1 MKIYESSVKK
11 PITTALIFVA
21 IIVLGLFSLNKLA
34 IDQLPEIEM
43 NTAIV
48 IVTYPGAS
56 AEDIENNVT
65 KVMESALSTVSDLKK
80 LTSTSKENTAI
91 ISVEFNWGTDLD
103 GAVND
108 MRDKIEMIKSYL
120 PDGCS
125 NPMILKLSTDM
136 MPISIIS
143 ATAEESTAA
152 LYKILDDGVA
162 NPLNRINGV
171 GSVSVSGAPQRE
183 IIINCNPTKLE
194 AYNLTVEQI
203 GSKVAAE
210 NVSTPGGNIDVG
222 SQTYS
227 LRMEGEMK
235 DSKELNDVVVA
246 QFGDK
251 TVFLKDVATVIDS
264 VQEKAQESFVNGKK
278 GATIVVQKQTGA
290 NSVEVM
296 KKIRAQL
303 PQIQKD
309 LPRDIHLQEVM
320 NTTDNIEN
328 SISSLVE
335 TVVLACLFVI
345 IVVLFFLGEWR
356 ATIIIMVTIPVS
368 LIASFIYLFITGNTI
383 NIISLSSISIA
394 LGMVVDDAIV
404 VLENVTTHIER
415 GSKPREAAIY
425 GTNEVGVAV
434 IATTLTLLAVFFPFT
449 MMTGMA
455 GIMFKQLGWM
465 ICIMMVVSTTAALT
479 LTPMMCSLLLKRKK
493 DKKENKVF
501 EKIYTPIRRG
511 LDKLDVWYERLLTW
525 AVRHKTTTITSA
537 ALLFIISLVLA
548 VTSLGTEFIPATD
561 NGQISGSIELPA
573 GANVDRAKEIAK
585 RLQKRVDK
593 DFPEVQTFNY
603 TVGVPGDDDDNTFAL
618 MGTSGSNY
626 ISFRMKLVDLEDRK
640 RDMFEIADELRKEI
654 ATYTEVNKFS
664 VSAGGQNNMMSGST
678 IDVEIFGYDFKVTE
692 RIADSLK
699 AKMEKMQ
706 GFKDV
711 TIDREDYRPQFQIDF
726 DREKLALNGLNVA
739 TASTYVRNRIN
750 GMTASVFREDG
761 EEYKIK
767 VRNDK
772 AHRQSVEDIEN
783 ILIYNNQ
790 GKAVRVYEVANVVE
804 REAPPSIKRQD
815 RERMIKVS
823 ATLYGATL
831 DVASANIQAE
841 LDKMDI
847 PTEIGTKIGGS
858 IEDQQESFSDMGTLL
873 VLILMLVYIVM
884 AAQFESLR
892 YPFIIMFSVPFA
904 FVGFILSLLLTGT
917 TVNLMSLIG
926 AIMLVGIVVKN
937 GIVLVDYINLNRE
950 RGMGISQAVILGG
963 KSRLRPVLM
972 TSLTTILGMVP
983 MSLGIG
989 EGSELWQ
996 PMGIAIVGGLT
1007 VSTLVTLLIVP
1018 TVYCVFASREVKS
1031 YRKNHA
1037 LRLNTRTIKA

>member
-1 MKIYESSVKK
+1 MKIYETSVKK
-11 PITTALIFVA
+11 PITTSLIFIA
-21 IIVLGLFSLNKLA
+21 IIVLGLFSLSKLS
-34 IDQLPEIEM
+34 IDQFPEIEM

-48 IVTYPGAS
+48 LVSYPGAS
-56 AEDIENNVT
+56 AEDVENNVT

-80 LTSTSKENTAI
+80 LKSTSKENTAI

-103 GAVND
+103 AAVND
-108 MRDKIEMIKSYL
+108 MRDKIEMVKSYL

-125 NPMILKLSTDM
+125 NPMIMKISTDM
-136 MPISIIS
+136 MPITIIS
-143 ATAEESTAA
+143 ATADESTAA

-171 GSVSVSGAPQRE
+171 GSVSISGAPQRE
-183 IIINCNPTKLE
+183 IIVDCDPTKLE

-203 GSKVAAE
+203 GSVIAKE
-210 NVSTPGGNIDVG
+210 NVSTPGGNIDIG

-227 LRMEGEMK
+227 LRIEGEMK
-235 DSKELNDVVVA
+235 ESSELDDIVVA
-246 QFGDK
+246 NYGGK
-251 TVFLKDVATVIDS
+251 SIFLKDIASVRDS

-278 GATIVVQKQTGA
+278 GAAIVVQKQTGA

-296 KKIRAQL
+296 KQIRKQL
-303 PQIQKD
+303 PKIQKD
-309 LPRDIHLQEVM
+309 LPPDIQLQEVM

-328 SISSLVE
+328 SIASLVE
-335 TVVLACLFVI
+335 TFVLACLFVV

-356 ATIIIMVTIPVS
+356 ATIIIMVTIPVA

-434 IATTLTLLAVFFPFT
+434 IATTLTLIAVFFPFT

-465 ICIMMVVSTTAALT
+465 ICIIMVVSTASALS
-479 LTPMMCSLLLKRKK
+479 LTPMMCSLLLKREK
-493 DKKENKVF
+493 DKKHNKLF
-501 EKIYTPIRRG
+501 TKIYSPIKRG
-511 LDKLDVWYERLLTW
+511 LDKLDDLYAKLLTW
-525 AVRHKTTTITSA
+525 AVRHKTVTICIATAIFIGS
-537 ALLFIISLVLA
+537 LL
-548 VTSLGTEFIPATD
+548 LGSTLGSDFIPASD
-561 NGQISGSIELPA
+561 NSHITGNISLPA
-573 GANVDRAKEIAK
+573 GANVERTKEIAK
-585 RLQKRVDK
+585 RFQNKLKT
-593 DFPEVQTFNY
+593 DFPEVKQFTY
-603 TVGVPGDDDDNTFAL
+603 DVGVPGDDSENSFA
-618 MGTSGSNY
+618 MMNASGSNY
-626 ISFRMKLVDLEDRK
+626 MSFRIKLTDVEERK

-654 ATYTEVNKFS
+654 ASYTEVEKFS
-664 VSAGGQNNMMSGST
+664 VSAGGQGGMTSGST
-678 IDVEIFGYDFKVTE
+678 IDAEIFGYDFETTE
-692 RIADSLK
+692 RIAQTLK
-699 AKMEKMQ
+699 AEMEKMP
-706 GFKDV
+706 GLKDV
-711 TIDREDYRPQFQIDF
+711 AIDRDEYVPQLQIDF

-739 TASTYVRNRIN
+739 TASTYVRNRMN

-767 VRNDK
+767 VRNDRS
-772 AHRQSVEDIEN
+772 HRSSVEDIEN
-783 ILIYNNQ
+783 ILIYNAQ
-790 GKAVRVYEVANVVE
+790 GKAVRLSEVAKVVE

-815 RERMIKVS
+815 RERVVKVS
-823 ATLYGATL
+823 ATLYGTTL
-831 DVASANIQAE
+831 DVAAASIQSVI
-841 LDKMDI
+841 DKMDI

-858 IEDQQESFSDMGTLL
+858 MEDQQESFSDMGMLL

-892 YPFIIMFSVPFA
+892 YPFIIMFSIPFA
-904 FVGFILSLLLTGT
+904 FVGFILSLFITGET
-917 TVNLMSLIG
+917 INLMSLIG

-972 TSLTTILGMVP
+972 TSMTTILGMVP

-1007 VSTLVTLLIVP
+1007 VSTLVTLVIIP
-1018 TVYCVFASREVKS
+1018 TVYCVFASREIKS
-1031 YRKNHA
+1031 YRKKNL
-1037 LRLNTRTIKA
+1037 LRLNNRTVKA

>member
-1 MKIYESSVKK
+1 MKIYETSVKK
-11 PITTALIFVA
+11 PVTTSLIFIA
-21 IIVLGLFSLNKLA
+21 IIVLGLFSLSKLS
-34 IDQLPEIEM
+34 IDQFPEIEM

-48 IVTYPGAS
+48 LVSYPGAS
-56 AEDIENNVT
+56 AEDVENNVT

-80 LTSTSKENTAI
+80 LKSTSKENTAI

-103 GAVND
+103 AAVND
-108 MRDKIEMIKSYL
+108 MRDKIEMVKSYL

-125 NPMILKLSTDM
+125 NPMIMKISTDM
-136 MPISIIS
+136 MPITIIS
-143 ATAEESTAA
+143 ATADESTAA

-171 GSVSVSGAPQRE
+171 GSVSISGAPQRE
-183 IIINCNPTKLE
+183 IIVDCDPTKLE

-203 GSKVAAE
+203 GSVIAKE
-210 NVSTPGGNIDVG
+210 NVSTPGGNIDIG

-227 LRMEGEMK
+227 LRIEGEMK
-235 DSKELNDVVVA
+235 ESSELDDIVVA
-246 QFGDK
+246 NYGGK
-251 TVFLKDVATVIDS
+251 SIFLKDIASVRDS

-278 GATIVVQKQTGA
+278 GAAIVVQKQTGA

-296 KKIRAQL
+296 KQIRKQL
-303 PQIQKD
+303 PKIQKD
-309 LPRDIHLQEVM
+309 LPPDIQLQEVM

-328 SISSLVE
+328 SIASLVE
-335 TVVLACLFVI
+335 TFVLACLFVV

-356 ATIIIMVTIPVS
+356 ATIIIMVTIPVA

-434 IATTLTLLAVFFPFT
+434 IATTLTLIAVFFPFT

-465 ICIMMVVSTTAALT
+465 ICIIMVVSTASALS
-479 LTPMMCSLLLKRKK
+479 LTPMMCSLLLKREK
-493 DKKENKVF
+493 DKTHSKLF
-501 EKIYTPIRRG
+501 TKIYSPIRRG
-511 LDKLDVWYERLLTW
+511 LDKLDDLYEKLLTW
-525 AVRHKTTTITSA
+525 AVRHKTVTICVATAIFVGS
-537 ALLFIISLVLA
+537 LL
-548 VTSLGTEFIPATD
+548 LGSSIGTDFIPASD
-561 NGQISGSIELPA
+561 NSHITGNLSLPA
-573 GANVDRAKEIAK
+573 GANVDRTKEIAK
-585 RLQKRVDK
+585 RFQAKLEK
-593 DFPEVQTFNY
+593 DFPEVKQFTY
-603 TVGVPGDDDDNTFAL
+603 DVGVPGDDSDNSFA
-618 MGTSGSNY
+618 MMNASGSNY
-626 ISFRMKLVDLEDRK
+626 MSFRIKLTDVEKRK

-654 ATYTEVNKFS
+654 ASYTEVEKFS
-664 VSAGGQNNMMSGST
+664 VSAGGQGGMTSGST
-678 IDVEIFGYDFKVTE
+678 IDVEIFGYDFETTE
-692 RIADSLK
+692 KIAQTIKSE
-699 AKMEKMQ
+699 MEKIQ
-706 GFKDV
+706 GLKDV
-711 TIDREDYRPQFQIDF
+711 AIDRDEYVPQLQVDF

-739 TASTYVRNRIN
+739 TASTYVRNRMN

-767 VRNDK
+767 VRNDRS
-772 AHRQSVEDIEN
+772 HRSSVEDIEN
-783 ILIYNNQ
+783 ILIYNTQ
-790 GKAVRVYEVANVVE
+790 GKAVRLSEVAKVVE
-804 REAPPSIKRQD
+804 RQAPPSIKRQD
-815 RERMIKVS
+815 RERVVKVS
-823 ATLYGATL
+823 ATLYGTTL
-831 DVASANIQAE
+831 DVAAAGIQSVI
-841 LDKMDI
+841 DKMDI

-858 IEDQQESFSDMGTLL
+858 MEDQQESFSDMGMLL
-873 VLILMLVYIVM
+873 ILILMLVYIVM

-892 YPFIIMFSVPFA
+892 YPFIIMFSIPFA
-904 FVGFILSLLLTGT
+904 FVGFILSLFITGET
-917 TVNLMSLIG
+917 INLMSLIG

-972 TSLTTILGMVP
+972 TSMTTILGMVP

-1007 VSTLVTLLIVP
+1007 VSTLVTLVIIP

-1031 YRKNHA
+1031 YRKKNL
-1037 LRLNTRTIKA
+1037 LRLNNRTVKA

>member
-1 MKIYESSVKK
+1 MKIYETSVKK
-11 PITTALIFVA
+11 PITTSLIFIA
-21 IIVLGLFSLNKLA
+21 IIVLGLFSLSKLS
-34 IDQLPEIEM
+34 IDQFPEIEM

-48 IVTYPGAS
+48 LVSYPGAS
-56 AEDIENNVT
+56 AEDVENNVT

-80 LTSTSKENTAI
+80 LKSTSKENTAI

-103 GAVND
+103 AAVND
-108 MRDKIEMIKSYL
+108 MRDKIEMVKSYL

-125 NPMILKLSTDM
+125 NPMIMKISTDM
-136 MPISIIS
+136 MPITIIS
-143 ATAEESTAA
+143 ATADESTAA

-171 GSVSVSGAPQRE
+171 GSVSISGAPQRE
-183 IIINCNPTKLE
+183 IIVDCDPTKLE

-203 GSKVAAE
+203 GSVIAKE
-210 NVSTPGGNIDVG
+210 NVSTPGGNIDIG

-227 LRMEGEMK
+227 LRIEGEMK
-235 DSKELNDVVVA
+235 ESSELDDIVVA
-246 QFGDK
+246 NYGGK
-251 TVFLKDVATVIDS
+251 SIFLKDIASVRDS

-278 GATIVVQKQTGA
+278 GAAIVVQKQTGA

-296 KKIRAQL
+296 KQIRKQL
-303 PQIQKD
+303 PKIQKD
-309 LPRDIHLQEVM
+309 LPPDIQLQEVM

-328 SISSLVE
+328 SIASLVE
-335 TVVLACLFVI
+335 TFVLACLFVV

-356 ATIIIMVTIPVS
+356 ATIIIMVTIPVA

-434 IATTLTLLAVFFPFT
+434 IATTFTLIAVFFPFT

-465 ICIMMVVSTTAALT
+465 ICIIMVVSTASALS
-479 LTPMMCSLLLKRKK
+479 LTPMMCSLLLKREK
-493 DKKENKVF
+493 DKTHSKLF
-501 EKIYTPIRRG
+501 TKIYSPIRRG
-511 LDKLDVWYERLLTW
+511 LDKLDDLYEKLLTW
-525 AVRHKTTTITSA
+525 AVRHKTVTICVATAIFLGSLLLGSA
-537 ALLFIISLVLA
+537 I
-548 VTSLGTEFIPATD
+548 GTDFIPASD
-561 NGQISGSIELPA
+561 NSHITGNLSLPA
-573 GANVDRAKEIAK
+573 GANVDRTKEIAK
-585 RLQKRVDK
+585 RFQAKLEK
-593 DFPEVQTFNY
+593 DFPEVKQFTY
-603 TVGVPGDDDDNTFAL
+603 DVGVPGDDSDNSFA
-618 MGTSGSNY
+618 MMNASGSNY
-626 ISFRMKLVDLEDRK
+626 MSFRIKLTDVEKRK

-654 ATYTEVNKFS
+654 ASYTEVEKFS
-664 VSAGGQNNMMSGST
+664 VSAGGQGGMTSGST
-678 IDVEIFGYDFKVTE
+678 IDVEIFGYDFETTE
-692 RIADSLK
+692 KIAQTIKSE
-699 AKMEKMQ
+699 MEKIQ
-706 GFKDV
+706 GLKDV
-711 TIDREDYRPQFQIDF
+711 AIDRDEYVPQLQVDF

-739 TASTYVRNRIN
+739 TASTYVRNRMN

-767 VRNDK
+767 VRNDRS
-772 AHRQSVEDIEN
+772 HRSSVEDIEN
-783 ILIYNNQ
+783 ILIYNTQ
-790 GKAVRVYEVANVVE
+790 GKAVRLSEVAKVVE
-804 REAPPSIKRQD
+804 RQAPPSIKRQD
-815 RERMIKVS
+815 RERVVKVS
-823 ATLYGATL
+823 ATLYGTTL
-831 DVASANIQAE
+831 DVAAAGIQSVI
-841 LDKMDI
+841 DKMDI

-858 IEDQQESFSDMGTLL
+858 MEDQQESFSDMGMLL
-873 VLILMLVYIVM
+873 ILILMLVYIVM

-892 YPFIIMFSVPFA
+892 YPFIIMFSIPFA
-904 FVGFILSLLLTGT
+904 FVGFILSLFITGET
-917 TVNLMSLIG
+917 INLMSLIG

-972 TSLTTILGMVP
+972 TSMTTILGMVP

-1007 VSTLVTLLIVP
+1007 VSTLVTLVIIP

-1031 YRKNHA
+1031 YRKKNL
-1037 LRLNTRTIKA
+1037 LRLNNRTVKA

>member
-34 IDQLPEIEM
+34 IDMLPEIEM
-43 NTAIV
+43 NTASV
-48 IVTYPGAS
+48 IITYQGAS

-65 KVMESALSTVSDLKK
+65 KVMENALSTVSDLKK

-91 ISVEFNWGTDLD
+91 INVEFNWGTDLD
-103 GAVND
+103 EAVND

-120 PDGCS
+120 PEGCS

-183 IIINCNPTKLE
+183 IIINCDPTKLE
-194 AYNLTVEQI
+194 AYNLTIEQI
-203 GSKVAAE
+203 SSKVAAE
-210 NVSTPGGNIDVG
+210 NVSTPGGNIDIG

-246 QFGDK
+246 QSGDK
-251 TVFLKDVATVIDS
+251 TVFLKDVATVVDS

-278 GATIVVQKQTGA
+278 GAAIVVLKQTGA

-296 KKIRAQL
+296 KKIREQL
-303 PQIQKD
+303 PKIQKD
-309 LPRDIHLQEVM
+309 LPKDIHLQEVV
-320 NTTDNIEN
+320 NSTDNIVN

-404 VLENVTTHIER
+404 VLENVSTHIER

-465 ICIMMVVSTTAALT
+465 VCIMMVVSTAAALT

-501 EKIYTPIRRG
+501 EKFYSPIRRA
-511 LDKLDVWYERLLTW
+511 LDKLDVLYERLLTW
-525 AVRHKTTTITSA
+525 AVRHKITTIASG
-537 ALLFIISLVLA
+537 ALLFIISIILA
-548 VTSLGTEFIPATD
+548 ATSLGTEFIPASD

-573 GANVDRAKEIAK
+573 GANVDRAKEIAE
-585 RLQKRVDK
+585 RVQKKVQDY
-593 DFPEVQTFNY
+593 PEVQTFTY
-603 TVGVPGDDDDNTFAL
+603 TVGVPGDDDNNSFAL

-626 ISFRMKLVDLEDRK
+626 ISFRMKLIDYKKRK
-640 RDMFEIADELRKEI
+640 RNMFEVADELRNEI
-654 ATYTEVNKFS
+654 ATYTEVTKFS
-664 VSAGGQNNMMSGST
+664 VSAGGQYGMTTGSS
-678 IDVEIFGYDFKVTE
+678 IDVQIFGYDFKITE
-692 RIADSLK
+692 KIADTLK
-699 AKMEKMQ
+699 AKMENMQ
-706 GFKDV
+706 GLRDV
-711 TIDREDYRPQFQIDF
+711 TIDREDYRPQIQIDF
-726 DREKLALNGLNVA
+726 DREKLALNGLNIA
-739 TASTYVRNRIN
+739 TASSYVRNRIN
-750 GMTASVFREDG
+750 GKTASVFREDG

-790 GKAVRVYEVANVVE
+790 GKAVRVYEVAKVVE

-823 ATLYGATL
+823 AKLYGTTL

-841 LDKMDI
+841 LDKMNI

-858 IEDQQESFSDMGTLL
+858 IEDQQESFSDMGTLFI
-873 VLILMLVYIVM
+873 LILMLVYIVM

-904 FVGFILSLLLTGT
+904 FVGFIFSLVLTGT
-917 TVNLMSLIG
+917 TANMMSLIG

-950 RGMGISQAVILGG
+950 RGMGISQAVISGG

-972 TSLTTILGMVP
+972 TSLTTILGMLP

-996 PMGIAIVGGLT
+996 PMGIAIVGGMT
-1007 VSTLVTLLIVP
+1007 VSTLVTLIIVP
-1018 TVYCVFASREVKS
+1018 TVYGVFASREVKN
-1031 YRKNHA
+1031 YRKTHA
-1037 LRLNTRTIKA
+1037 LRMNKRTIKA

>member
-1 MKIYESSVKK
+1 MKIYETSVKK
-11 PITTALIFVA
+11 PITTSLIFIA
-21 IIVLGLFSLNKLA
+21 IIVLGLFSLSKLS
-34 IDQLPEIEM
+34 IDQFPEIEM

-48 IVTYPGAS
+48 LVSYPGAS
-56 AEDIENNVT
+56 AEDVENNVT

-80 LTSTSKENTAI
+80 LKSTSKENTAI

-103 GAVND
+103 AAVND
-108 MRDKIEMIKSYL
+108 MRDKIEMVKSYL

-125 NPMILKLSTDM
+125 NPMIMKISTDM
-136 MPISIIS
+136 MPITIIS
-143 ATAEESTAA
+143 ATADESTAA

-171 GSVSVSGAPQRE
+171 GSVSISGAPQRE
-183 IIINCNPTKLE
+183 IIVDCDPTKLE

-203 GSKVAAE
+203 GSVIAKE
-210 NVSTPGGNIDVG
+210 NVSTPGGNIDIG

-227 LRMEGEMK
+227 LRIEGEMK
-235 DSKELNDVVVA
+235 ESSELDDIVVA
-246 QFGDK
+246 NYGGK
-251 TVFLKDVATVIDS
+251 SIFLKDIASVRDS
-264 VQEKAQESFVNGKK
+264 VQEKAQESFGNGKK
-278 GATIVVQKQTGA
+278 GAAIVVQKQTGA

-296 KKIRAQL
+296 KQIRKQL
-303 PQIQKD
+303 PKIQKD
-309 LPRDIHLQEVM
+309 LPPDIQLQEVM

-328 SISSLVE
+328 SIASLVE
-335 TVVLACLFVI
+335 TFVLACLFVV

-356 ATIIIMVTIPVS
+356 ATIIIMVTIPVA

-434 IATTLTLLAVFFPFT
+434 IATTLTLIAVFFPFT

-465 ICIMMVVSTTAALT
+465 ICIIMVVSTASALS
-479 LTPMMCSLLLKRKK
+479 LTPMMCSLLLKREK
-493 DKKENKVF
+493 DKTHSKLF
-501 EKIYTPIRRG
+501 TKIYSPIRRG
-511 LDKLDVWYERLLTW
+511 LDKLDDLYEKLLTW
-525 AVRHKTTTITSA
+525 AVRHKTVTICVATAIFVGS
-537 ALLFIISLVLA
+537 LL
-548 VTSLGTEFIPATD
+548 LGSSIGTDFIPASD
-561 NGQISGSIELPA
+561 NSHITGNLSLPA
-573 GANVDRAKEIAK
+573 GANVDRTKEIAK
-585 RLQKRVDK
+585 RFQAKLEK
-593 DFPEVQTFNY
+593 DFPEVKQFTY
-603 TVGVPGDDDDNTFAL
+603 DVGVPGDDSDNSFA
-618 MGTSGSNY
+618 MMNASGSNY
-626 ISFRMKLVDLEDRK
+626 MSFRIKLTDVEKRK

-654 ATYTEVNKFS
+654 ASYTEVEKFS
-664 VSAGGQNNMMSGST
+664 VSAGGQGGMTSGST
-678 IDVEIFGYDFKVTE
+678 IDVEIFGYDFETTE
-692 RIADSLK
+692 KIAQTIKSE
-699 AKMEKMQ
+699 MEKIQ
-706 GFKDV
+706 GLKDV
-711 TIDREDYRPQFQIDF
+711 AIDRDEYVPQLQVDF

-739 TASTYVRNRIN
+739 TASTYVRNRMN

-767 VRNDK
+767 VRNDRS
-772 AHRQSVEDIEN
+772 HRSSVEDIEN
-783 ILIYNNQ
+783 ILIYNTQ
-790 GKAVRVYEVANVVE
+790 GKAVRLSEVAKVVE
-804 REAPPSIKRQD
+804 RQAPPSIKRQD
-815 RERMIKVS
+815 RERVVKVS
-823 ATLYGATL
+823 ATLYGTTL
-831 DVASANIQAE
+831 DVAAAGIQSVI
-841 LDKMDI
+841 DKMDI

-858 IEDQQESFSDMGTLL
+858 MEDQQESFSDMGMLL
-873 VLILMLVYIVM
+873 ILILMLVYIVM

-892 YPFIIMFSVPFA
+892 YPFIIMFSIPFA
-904 FVGFILSLLLTGT
+904 FVGFILSLFITGET
-917 TVNLMSLIG
+917 INLMSLIG

-972 TSLTTILGMVP
+972 TSMTTILGMVP

-1007 VSTLVTLLIVP
+1007 VSTLVTLVIIP

-1031 YRKNHA
+1031 YRKKNL
-1037 LRLNTRTIKA
+1037 LRLNNRTVKA

>member
-1 MKIYESSVKK
+1 MKIYETSVKK
-11 PITTALIFVA
+11 PVTTSLIFIA
-21 IIVLGLFSLNKLA
+21 IIVLGLFSLSKLS
-34 IDQLPEIEM
+34 IDQFPEIEM

-48 IVTYPGAS
+48 LVSYPGAS
-56 AEDIENNVT
+56 AEDVENNVT

-80 LTSTSKENTAI
+80 LKSTSKENTAI

-103 GAVND
+103 AAVND
-108 MRDKIEMIKSYL
+108 MRDKIEMVKSYL

-125 NPMILKLSTDM
+125 NPMIMKISTDM
-136 MPISIIS
+136 MPITIIS
-143 ATAEESTAA
+143 ATADESTAA

-171 GSVSVSGAPQRE
+171 GSVSISGAPQRE
-183 IIINCNPTKLE
+183 IIVDCDPTKLE

-203 GSKVAAE
+203 GSVIAKE
-210 NVSTPGGNIDVG
+210 NVSTPGGNIDIG

-227 LRMEGEMK
+227 LRIEGEMK
-235 DSKELNDVVVA
+235 ESSELDDIVVA
-246 QFGDK
+246 NYGGK
-251 TVFLKDVATVIDS
+251 SIFLKDIASVRDS

-278 GATIVVQKQTGA
+278 GAAIVVQKQTGA

-296 KKIRAQL
+296 KQIRKQL
-303 PQIQKD
+303 PKIQKD
-309 LPRDIHLQEVM
+309 LPPDIQLQEVM

-328 SISSLVE
+328 SIASLVE
-335 TVVLACLFVI
+335 TFVLACLFVV

-356 ATIIIMVTIPVS
+356 ATIIIMVTIPVA

-434 IATTLTLLAVFFPFT
+434 IATTLTLIAVFFPFT

-465 ICIMMVVSTTAALT
+465 ICIIMVVSTASALS
-479 LTPMMCSLLLKRKK
+479 LTPMMCSLLLKREK
-493 DKKENKVF
+493 DKTHSKLF
-501 EKIYTPIRRG
+501 TKIYSPIRRG
-511 LDKLDVWYERLLTW
+511 LDKLDDLYEKLLTW
-525 AVRHKTTTITSA
+525 AVRHKTVTICVATAIFVGSLLLGSA
-537 ALLFIISLVLA
+537 I
-548 VTSLGTEFIPATD
+548 GTDFIPASD
-561 NGQISGSIELPA
+561 NSHITGNLSLPA
-573 GANVDRAKEIAK
+573 GANVDRTKEIAK
-585 RLQKRVDK
+585 RFQAKLEK
-593 DFPEVQTFNY
+593 DFPEVKQFTY
-603 TVGVPGDDDDNTFAL
+603 DVGVPGDDSDNSFA
-618 MGTSGSNY
+618 MMNASGSNY
-626 ISFRMKLVDLEDRK
+626 MSFRIKLTDVEKRK

-654 ATYTEVNKFS
+654 ASYTEVEKFS
-664 VSAGGQNNMMSGST
+664 VSAGGQGGMTSGST
-678 IDVEIFGYDFKVTE
+678 IDVEIFGYDFETTE
-692 RIADSLK
+692 KIAQTIKSE
-699 AKMEKMQ
+699 MEKIQ
-706 GFKDV
+706 GLKDV
-711 TIDREDYRPQFQIDF
+711 AIDRDEYVPQLQVDF

-739 TASTYVRNRIN
+739 TASTYVRNRMN

-767 VRNDK
+767 VRNDRS
-772 AHRQSVEDIEN
+772 HRSSVEDIEN
-783 ILIYNNQ
+783 ILIYNTQ
-790 GKAVRVYEVANVVE
+790 GKAVRLSEVAKVVE
-804 REAPPSIKRQD
+804 RQAPPSIKRQD
-815 RERMIKVS
+815 RERVVKVS
-823 ATLYGATL
+823 ATLYGTTL
-831 DVASANIQAE
+831 DVAAAGIQSVI
-841 LDKMDI
+841 DKMDI

-858 IEDQQESFSDMGTLL
+858 MEDQQESFSDMGMLL
-873 VLILMLVYIVM
+873 ILILMLVYIVM

-892 YPFIIMFSVPFA
+892 YPFIIMFSIPFA
-904 FVGFILSLLLTGT
+904 FVGFILSLFITGET
-917 TVNLMSLIG
+917 INLMSLIG

-972 TSLTTILGMVP
+972 TSMTTILGMVP

-1007 VSTLVTLLIVP
+1007 VSTLVTLVIIP

-1031 YRKNHA
+1031 YRKKNL
-1037 LRLNTRTIKA
+1037 LRLNNRTVKA

>member
-1 MKIYESSVKK
+1 MKIYETSVKK
-11 PITTALIFVA
+11 PITTSLIFIA
-21 IIVLGLFSLNKLA
+21 IIVLGLFSLSKLS
-34 IDQLPEIEM
+34 IDQFPEIEM

-48 IVTYPGAS
+48 LVSYPGAS
-56 AEDIENNVT
+56 AEDVENNVT

-80 LTSTSKENTAI
+80 LKSTSKENTAI

-103 GAVND
+103 AAVND
-108 MRDKIEMIKSYL
+108 MRDKIEMVKSYL

-125 NPMILKLSTDM
+125 NPMIMKISTDM
-136 MPISIIS
+136 MPITIIS
-143 ATAEESTAA
+143 ATADESTAA

-171 GSVSVSGAPQRE
+171 GSVSISGAPQRE
-183 IIINCNPTKLE
+183 IIVDCDPTKLE

-203 GSKVAAE
+203 GSVIAKE
-210 NVSTPGGNIDVG
+210 NVSTPGGNIDIG

-227 LRMEGEMK
+227 LRIEGEMK
-235 DSKELNDVVVA
+235 ESSELDDIVVA
-246 QFGDK
+246 NYGGK
-251 TVFLKDVATVIDS
+251 SIFLKDIASVRDS

-278 GATIVVQKQTGA
+278 GAAIVVQKQTGA

-296 KKIRAQL
+296 KQIRKQL
-303 PQIQKD
+303 PKIQKD
-309 LPRDIHLQEVM
+309 LPPDIQLQEVM

-328 SISSLVE
+328 SIASLVE
-335 TVVLACLFVI
+335 TFVLACLFVV

-356 ATIIIMVTIPVS
+356 ATIIIMVTIPVA

-434 IATTLTLLAVFFPFT
+434 IATTLTLIAVFFPFT

-465 ICIMMVVSTTAALT
+465 ICIIMVVSTASALS
-479 LTPMMCSLLLKRKK
+479 LTPMMCSLLLKREK
-493 DKKENKVF
+493 DKTHSKLF
-501 EKIYTPIRRG
+501 TKIYSPIRRG
-511 LDKLDVWYERLLTW
+511 LDKLDDLYEKLLTW
-525 AVRHKTTTITSA
+525 AVRHKTVTICVATAIFVGS
-537 ALLFIISLVLA
+537 LL
-548 VTSLGTEFIPATD
+548 LGSSIGTDFIPASD
-561 NGQISGSIELPA
+561 NSHITGNLSLPA
-573 GANVDRAKEIAK
+573 GANVDRTKEIAK
-585 RLQKRVDK
+585 RFQAKLEK
-593 DFPEVQTFNY
+593 DFPEVKQFTY
-603 TVGVPGDDDDNTFAL
+603 DVGVPGDDSDNSFA
-618 MGTSGSNY
+618 MMNASGSNY
-626 ISFRMKLVDLEDRK
+626 MSFRIKLTDVEKRK

-654 ATYTEVNKFS
+654 ASYTEVEKFS
-664 VSAGGQNNMMSGST
+664 VSAGGQGGMTSGST
-678 IDVEIFGYDFKVTE
+678 IDVEIFGYDFETTE
-692 RIADSLK
+692 KIAQTIKSE
-699 AKMEKMQ
+699 MEKIQ
-706 GFKDV
+706 GLKDV
-711 TIDREDYRPQFQIDF
+711 AIDRDEYVPQLQVDF

-739 TASTYVRNRIN
+739 TASTYVRNRMN

-767 VRNDK
+767 VRNDRS
-772 AHRQSVEDIEN
+772 HRSSVEDIEN
-783 ILIYNNQ
+783 ILIYNTQ
-790 GKAVRVYEVANVVE
+790 GKAVRLSEVAKVVE
-804 REAPPSIKRQD
+804 RQAPPSIKRQD
-815 RERMIKVS
+815 RERVVKVS
-823 ATLYGATL
+823 ATLYGTTL
-831 DVASANIQAE
+831 DVVAAGIQSVI
-841 LDKMDI
+841 DKMDI

-858 IEDQQESFSDMGTLL
+858 MEDQQESFSDMGMLL
-873 VLILMLVYIVM
+873 ILILMLVYIVM

-892 YPFIIMFSVPFA
+892 YPFIIMFSIPFA
-904 FVGFILSLLLTGT
+904 FVGFILSLFITGET
-917 TVNLMSLIG
+917 INLMSLIG

-972 TSLTTILGMVP
+972 TSMTTILGMVP

-1007 VSTLVTLLIVP
+1007 VSTLVTLVIIP

-1031 YRKNHA
+1031 YRKKNL
-1037 LRLNTRTIKA
+1037 LRLNNRTVKA

>member
-1 MKIYESSVKK
+1 MKIYETSVKK
-11 PITTALIFVA
+11 PITTSLIFIA
-21 IIVLGLFSLNKLA
+21 IIVLGLFSLSKLS
-34 IDQLPEIEM
+34 IDQFPEIEM

-48 IVTYPGAS
+48 LVSYPGAS
-56 AEDIENNVT
+56 AEDVENNVT

-80 LTSTSKENTAI
+80 LKSTSKENTAI

-103 GAVND
+103 AAVND
-108 MRDKIEMIKSYL
+108 MRDKIEMVKSYL

-125 NPMILKLSTDM
+125 NPMIMKISTDM
-136 MPISIIS
+136 MPITIIS
-143 ATAEESTAA
+143 ATADESTAA

-171 GSVSVSGAPQRE
+171 GSVSISGAPQRE
-183 IIINCNPTKLE
+183 IIVDCDPTKLE

-203 GSKVAAE
+203 GSVIAKE
-210 NVSTPGGNIDVG
+210 NVSTPGGNIDIG

-227 LRMEGEMK
+227 LRIEGEMK
-235 DSKELNDVVVA
+235 ESSELDDIVVA
-246 QFGDK
+246 NYGGK
-251 TVFLKDVATVIDS
+251 SIFLKDIASVRDS

-278 GATIVVQKQTGA
+278 GAAIVVQKQTGA

-296 KKIRAQL
+296 KQIRKQL
-303 PQIQKD
+303 PKIQKD
-309 LPRDIHLQEVM
+309 LPPDIQLQEVM

-328 SISSLVE
+328 SIASLVE
-335 TVVLACLFVI
+335 TFVLACLFVV

-356 ATIIIMVTIPVS
+356 ATIIIMVTIPVA

-434 IATTLTLLAVFFPFT
+434 IATTLTLIAVFFPFT

-465 ICIMMVVSTTAALT
+465 ICIIMVVSTASALS
-479 LTPMMCSLLLKRKK
+479 LTPMMCSLLLKREK
-493 DKKENKVF
+493 DKTHSKLF
-501 EKIYTPIRRG
+501 TKIYSPIRRG
-511 LDKLDVWYERLLTW
+511 LDKLDDLYEKLLTW
-525 AVRHKTTTITSA
+525 AVRHKTVTICVATAIFVGSLLLGSA
-537 ALLFIISLVLA
+537 I
-548 VTSLGTEFIPATD
+548 GTDFIPASD
-561 NGQISGSIELPA
+561 NSHITGNLSLPA
-573 GANVDRAKEIAK
+573 GANVDRTKEIAK
-585 RLQKRVDK
+585 RFQAKLEK
-593 DFPEVQTFNY
+593 DFPEVKQFTY
-603 TVGVPGDDDDNTFAL
+603 DVGVPGDDSDNSFA
-618 MGTSGSNY
+618 MMNASGSNY
-626 ISFRMKLVDLEDRK
+626 MSFRIKLTDVEKRK

-654 ATYTEVNKFS
+654 ASYTEVEKFS
-664 VSAGGQNNMMSGST
+664 VSAGGQGGMTSGST
-678 IDVEIFGYDFKVTE
+678 IDVEIFGYDFETTE
-692 RIADSLK
+692 KIAQTIKSE
-699 AKMEKMQ
+699 MEKIQ
-706 GFKDV
+706 GLKDV
-711 TIDREDYRPQFQIDF
+711 AIDRDEYVPQLQVDF

-739 TASTYVRNRIN
+739 TASTYVRNRMN

-767 VRNDK
+767 VRNDRS
-772 AHRQSVEDIEN
+772 HRSSVEDIEN
-783 ILIYNNQ
+783 ILIYNTQ
-790 GKAVRVYEVANVVE
+790 GKAVRLSEVAKVVE
-804 REAPPSIKRQD
+804 RQAPPSIKRQD
-815 RERMIKVS
+815 RERVVKVS
-823 ATLYGATL
+823 ATLYGTTL
-831 DVASANIQAE
+831 DVAAAGIQSVI
-841 LDKMDI
+841 DKMDI

-858 IEDQQESFSDMGTLL
+858 MEDQQESFSDMGMLL
-873 VLILMLVYIVM
+873 ILILMLVYIVM

-892 YPFIIMFSVPFA
+892 YPFIIMFSIPFA
-904 FVGFILSLLLTGT
+904 FVGFILSLFITGET
-917 TVNLMSLIG
+917 INLMSLIG
-926 AIMLVGIVVKN
+926 AIMLVGIVIKN

-972 TSLTTILGMVP
+972 TSMTTILGMVP

-1007 VSTLVTLLIVP
+1007 VSTLVTLVIIP

-1031 YRKNHA
+1031 YRKKNL
-1037 LRLNTRTIKA
+1037 LRLNNRTVKA

>member
-1 MKIYESSVKK
+1 MKIYETSVKK
-11 PITTALIFVA
+11 PITTSLIFIA
-21 IIVLGLFSLNKLA
+21 IIVLGLFSLSKLS
-34 IDQLPEIEM
+34 IDQFPEIEM

-48 IVTYPGAS
+48 LVSYPGAS
-56 AEDIENNVT
+56 AEDVENNVT

-80 LTSTSKENTAI
+80 LKSTSKENTAI

-103 GAVND
+103 AAVND
-108 MRDKIEMIKSYL
+108 MRDKIEMVKSYL

-125 NPMILKLSTDM
+125 NPMIMKISTDM
-136 MPISIIS
+136 MPITIIS
-143 ATAEESTAA
+143 ATADESTAA

-171 GSVSVSGAPQRE
+171 GSVSISGAPQRE
-183 IIINCNPTKLE
+183 IIVDCDPTKLE

-203 GSKVAAE
+203 GSVIAKE
-210 NVSTPGGNIDVG
+210 NVSTPGGNIDIG

-227 LRMEGEMK
+227 LRIEGEMK
-235 DSKELNDVVVA
+235 ESSELDDIVVA
-246 QFGDK
+246 NYGGK
-251 TVFLKDVATVIDS
+251 SIFLKDIASVRDS

-278 GATIVVQKQTGA
+278 GAAIVVQKQTGA

-296 KKIRAQL
+296 KQIRKQL
-303 PQIQKD
+303 PKIQKD
-309 LPRDIHLQEVM
+309 LPPDIQLQEVM

-328 SISSLVE
+328 SIASLVE
-335 TVVLACLFVI
+335 TFVLACLFVV

-356 ATIIIMVTIPVS
+356 ATIIIMVTIPVA

-434 IATTLTLLAVFFPFT
+434 IATTLTLIAVFFPFT

-465 ICIMMVVSTTAALT
+465 ICIIMVVSTASALS
-479 LTPMMCSLLLKRKK
+479 LTPMMCSLLLKREK
-493 DKKENKVF
+493 DKTHSKLF
-501 EKIYTPIRRG
+501 TKIYSPIRRG
-511 LDKLDVWYERLLTW
+511 LDKLDDLYEKLLTW
-525 AVRHKTTTITSA
+525 AVRHKTVAICVATAIFVGSLLLGSA
-537 ALLFIISLVLA
+537 I
-548 VTSLGTEFIPATD
+548 GTDFIPASD
-561 NGQISGSIELPA
+561 NSHITGNLSLPA
-573 GANVDRAKEIAK
+573 GANVDRTKEIAK
-585 RLQKRVDK
+585 RFQAKLEK
-593 DFPEVQTFNY
+593 DFPEVKQFTY
-603 TVGVPGDDDDNTFAL
+603 DVGVPGDDSDNSFA
-618 MGTSGSNY
+618 MMNASGSNY
-626 ISFRMKLVDLEDRK
+626 MSFRIKLTDVEKRK

-654 ATYTEVNKFS
+654 ASYTEVEKFS
-664 VSAGGQNNMMSGST
+664 VSAGGQGGMTSGST
-678 IDVEIFGYDFKVTE
+678 IDVEIFGYDFETTE
-692 RIADSLK
+692 KIAQTIKSE
-699 AKMEKMQ
+699 MEKIQ
-706 GFKDV
+706 GLKDV
-711 TIDREDYRPQFQIDF
+711 AIDRDEYVPQLQVDF

-739 TASTYVRNRIN
+739 TASTYVRNRMN

-767 VRNDK
+767 VRNDRS
-772 AHRQSVEDIEN
+772 HRSSVEDIEN
-783 ILIYNNQ
+783 ILIYNTQ
-790 GKAVRVYEVANVVE
+790 GKAVRLSEVAKVVE
-804 REAPPSIKRQD
+804 RQAPPSIKRQD
-815 RERMIKVS
+815 RERVVKVS
-823 ATLYGATL
+823 ATLYGTTL
-831 DVASANIQAE
+831 DVAAAGIQSVI
-841 LDKMDI
+841 DKMDI

-858 IEDQQESFSDMGTLL
+858 MEDQQESFSDMGMLL
-873 VLILMLVYIVM
+873 ILILMLVYIVM

-892 YPFIIMFSVPFA
+892 YPFIIMFSIPFA
-904 FVGFILSLLLTGT
+904 FVGFILSLFITGET
-917 TVNLMSLIG
+917 INLMSLIG

-972 TSLTTILGMVP
+972 TSMTTILGMVP

-1007 VSTLVTLLIVP
+1007 VSTLVTLVIIP

-1031 YRKNHA
+1031 YRKKNL
-1037 LRLNTRTIKA
+1037 LRLNNRTVKA

>member
-1 MKIYESSVKK
+1 MKIYETSVKK
-11 PITTALIFVA
+11 PITTSLIFIA
-21 IIVLGLFSLNKLA
+21 IIVLGLFSLSKLS
-34 IDQLPEIEM
+34 IDQFPEIEM

-48 IVTYPGAS
+48 LVSYPGAS
-56 AEDIENNVT
+56 AEDVENNVT
-65 KVMESALSTVSDLKK
+65 KLMESALSTVSDLKK
-80 LTSTSKENTAI
+80 LKSTSKENTAI

-103 GAVND
+103 AAVND
-108 MRDKIEMIKSYL
+108 MRDKIEMVKSYL

-125 NPMILKLSTDM
+125 NPMIMKISTDM
-136 MPISIIS
+136 MPITIIS
-143 ATAEESTAA
+143 ATADESTAA

-171 GSVSVSGAPQRE
+171 GSVSISGAPQRE
-183 IIINCNPTKLE
+183 IIVDCDPTKLE

-203 GSKVAAE
+203 GSVIAKE
-210 NVSTPGGNIDVG
+210 NVSTPGGNIDIG

-227 LRMEGEMK
+227 LRIEGEMK
-235 DSKELNDVVVA
+235 ESSELDDIVVA
-246 QFGDK
+246 NYGGK
-251 TVFLKDVATVIDS
+251 SIFLKDIASVRDS

-278 GATIVVQKQTGA
+278 GAAIVVQKQTGA

-296 KKIRAQL
+296 KQIRKQL
-303 PQIQKD
+303 PKIQKD
-309 LPRDIHLQEVM
+309 LPPDIQLQEVM

-328 SISSLVE
+328 SIASLVE
-335 TVVLACLFVI
+335 TFVLACLFVV

-356 ATIIIMVTIPVS
+356 ATIIIMVTIPVA

-434 IATTLTLLAVFFPFT
+434 IATTLTLIAVFFPFT

-465 ICIMMVVSTTAALT
+465 ICIIMVVSTASALS
-479 LTPMMCSLLLKRKK
+479 LTPMMCSLLLKREK
-493 DKKENKVF
+493 DKTHSKLF
-501 EKIYTPIRRG
+501 TKIYSPIRRG
-511 LDKLDVWYERLLTW
+511 LDKLDDLYEKLLTW
-525 AVRHKTTTITSA
+525 AVRHKTVTICVATAIFVGSLLLGSA
-537 ALLFIISLVLA
+537 I
-548 VTSLGTEFIPATD
+548 GTDFIPASD
-561 NGQISGSIELPA
+561 NSHITGNLSLPA
-573 GANVDRAKEIAK
+573 GANVDRTKEIAK
-585 RLQKRVDK
+585 RFQAKLEK
-593 DFPEVQTFNY
+593 DFPEVKQFTY
-603 TVGVPGDDDDNTFAL
+603 DVGVPGDDSDNSFA
-618 MGTSGSNY
+618 MMNASGSNY
-626 ISFRMKLVDLEDRK
+626 MSFRIKLTDVEKRK

-654 ATYTEVNKFS
+654 ASYTEVEKFS
-664 VSAGGQNNMMSGST
+664 VSAGGQGGMTSGST
-678 IDVEIFGYDFKVTE
+678 IDVEIFGYDFETTE
-692 RIADSLK
+692 KIAQTIKSE
-699 AKMEKMQ
+699 MEKIQ
-706 GFKDV
+706 GLKDV
-711 TIDREDYRPQFQIDF
+711 AIDRDEYVPQLQVDF

-739 TASTYVRNRIN
+739 TASTYVRNRMN

-767 VRNDK
+767 VRNDRS
-772 AHRQSVEDIEN
+772 HRSSVEDIEN
-783 ILIYNNQ
+783 ILIYNTQ
-790 GKAVRVYEVANVVE
+790 GKAVRLSEVAKVVE
-804 REAPPSIKRQD
+804 RQAPPSIKRQD
-815 RERMIKVS
+815 RERVVKVS
-823 ATLYGATL
+823 ATLYGTTL
-831 DVASANIQAE
+831 DVAAAGIQSVI
-841 LDKMDI
+841 DKMDI

-858 IEDQQESFSDMGTLL
+858 MEDQQESFSDMGMLL
-873 VLILMLVYIVM
+873 ILILMLVYIVM

-892 YPFIIMFSVPFA
+892 YPFIIMFSIPFA
-904 FVGFILSLLLTGT
+904 FVGFILSLFITGET
-917 TVNLMSLIG
+917 INLMSLIG

-972 TSLTTILGMVP
+972 TSMTTILGMVP

-1007 VSTLVTLLIVP
+1007 VSTLVTLVIIP

-1031 YRKNHA
+1031 YRKKNL
-1037 LRLNTRTIKA
+1037 LRLNNRTVKA

>member
-1 MKIYESSVKK
+1 MKLYESSVKK
-11 PITTALIFVA
+11 PITTSLIFIA
-21 IIVLGLFSLNKLA
+21 IIVLGLFSLSKLS
-34 IDQLPEIEM
+34 IDQMPEIEM

-48 IVTYPGAS
+48 LVTYPGAS
-56 AEDIENNVT
+56 AEDVENNVV
-65 KVMESALSTVSDLKK
+65 KPLESALSTVSDLKK

-91 ISVEFNWGTDLD
+91 VSVEFNWGIDLD
-103 GAVND
+103 DAVND
-108 MRDKIEMIKSYL
+108 MRDKIEMIKSFL

-136 MPISIIS
+136 MPITIIS
-143 ATAEESTAA
+143 ATADESTAA

-171 GSVSVSGAPQRE
+171 GSVSISGAPKRE
-183 IIINCNPTKLE
+183 IVINCDPTKLE

-203 GSKVAAE
+203 GSMIAYE
-210 NVSTPGGNIDVG
+210 NVSTPGGSIDVG

-227 LRMEGEMK
+227 LRMEGELK
-235 DSKELNDVVVA
+235 ESQELNDIVVA
-246 QFGDK
+246 NYGGK
-251 TVFLKDVATVIDS
+251 TIFLKDVATVRDS
-264 VQEKAQESFVNGKK
+264 VQEKAQESFVNGRK

-290 NSVEVM
+290 NSVDVM
-296 KKIRAQL
+296 EKIRAEL
-303 PQIQKD
+303 PKIQKN
-309 LPRDIHLQEVM
+309 LPKDIQLQEVM

-328 SISSLVE
+328 SIASLVE
-335 TVVLACLFVI
+335 TFVLACLFVV

-356 ATIIIMVTIPVS
+356 ATIIIMVTIPVA

-449 MMTGMA
+449 MMGGMA

-465 ICIMMVVSTTAALT
+465 ICIIMIVSTVSALS
-479 LTPMMCSLLLKRKK
+479 LTPMMCSLLLKREK
-493 DKKENKVF
+493 DKKHSKVF
-501 EKIYTPIRRG
+501 NTIYLPIKRG
-511 LDKLDVWYERLLTW
+511 LDKLDDGYEKLLTW
-525 AVRHKTTTITSA
+525 SVRHKAITICIAVVMFVGS
-537 ALLFIISLVLA
+537 LLLA
-548 VTSLGTEFIPATD
+548 GTIGSEFIPASD
-561 NGQISGSIELPA
+561 NGQITGNLELPA
-573 GANVDRAKEIAK
+573 GANVERTKEIAK
-585 RLQKRVDK
+585 RLENKIKK
-593 DFPEVQTFNY
+593 DFPEVKTFTY
-603 TVGVPGDDDDNTFAL
+603 TVGVPGDDDDNSFA
-618 MGTSGSNY
+618 MMNTSGSNY
-626 ISFRMKLVDLEDRK
+626 MSFRVRLKDLEDRK
-640 RDMFEIADELRKEI
+640 KDMFQIADELRQEI
-654 ATYTEVNKFS
+654 GTYTEVKKYS
-664 VSAGGQNNMMSGST
+664 VSAGGGGGMTSGST
-678 IDVEIFGYDFKVTE
+678 INVEIFGYDFETTE
-692 RIADSLK
+692 GLAYTLK
-699 AKMEKMQ
+699 DKMEKME
-706 GFKDV
+706 GLKDV
-711 TIDREDYRPQFQIDF
+711 LVDREDYRPQFQIDF

-739 TASTYVRNRIN
+739 TASTYVRNRMN

-767 VRNDK
+767 VRNDID
-772 AHRQSVEDIEN
+772 HRQSIEDIEN

-790 GKAVRVYEVANVVE
+790 GRAVRLSEVAQVVE

-815 RERMIKVS
+815 RERVIKVT
-823 ATLYGATL
+823 ATLYGTTL
-831 DVASANIQAE
+831 DVAAENIQAE
-841 LDKMDI
+841 LDKLDI

-858 IEDQQESFSDMGTLL
+858 IEDQQESFSDMGVLL

-892 YPFIIMFSVPFA
+892 YPFIIMFSIPFA
-904 FVGFILSLLLTGT
+904 FVGLILSLFMTGISL
-917 TVNLMSLIG
+917 NLMSLIG
-926 AIMLVGIVVKN
+926 GVMLVGIVVKN

-950 RGMGISQAVILGG
+950 RGMGISQSVILGG

-996 PMGIAIVGGLT
+996 PMGVAIVGGLT
-1007 VSTLVTLLIVP
+1007 VSTLVTLVIIPV
-1018 TVYCVFASREVKS
+1018 VYCVFASREVTS
-1031 YRKNHA
+1031 YRKKQAFKFN
-1037 LRLNTRTIKA
+1037 RRTIKA

>member
-1 MKIYESSVKK
+1 MKIYETSVKK
-11 PITTALIFVA
+11 PITTSLIFIA
-21 IIVLGLFSLNKLA
+21 IIVLGLFSLSKLS
-34 IDQLPEIEM
+34 IDQFPEIEM

-48 IVTYPGAS
+48 LVSYPGAS
-56 AEDIENNVT
+56 AEDVENNVT
-65 KVMESALSTVSDLKK
+65 KVMESALSTVRDLKK
-80 LTSTSKENTAI
+80 LKSTSKENTAI

-103 GAVND
+103 AAVND
-108 MRDKIEMIKSYL
+108 MRDKIEMVKSYL

-125 NPMILKLSTDM
+125 NPMIMKISTDM
-136 MPISIIS
+136 MPITIIS
-143 ATAEESTAA
+143 ATADESTAA

-171 GSVSVSGAPQRE
+171 GSVSISGAPQRE
-183 IIINCNPTKLE
+183 IIVDCDPTKLE

-203 GSKVAAE
+203 GSVIAKE
-210 NVSTPGGNIDVG
+210 NVSTPGGNIDIG

-227 LRMEGEMK
+227 LRIEGEMK
-235 DSKELNDVVVA
+235 ESSELDDIVVA
-246 QFGDK
+246 NYGGK
-251 TVFLKDVATVIDS
+251 SIFLKDIASVRDS

-278 GATIVVQKQTGA
+278 GAAIVVQKQTGA

-296 KKIRAQL
+296 KQIRKQL
-303 PQIQKD
+303 PKIQKD
-309 LPRDIHLQEVM
+309 LPPDIQLQEVM

-328 SISSLVE
+328 SIASLVE
-335 TVVLACLFVI
+335 TFVLACLFVV

-356 ATIIIMVTIPVS
+356 ATIIIMVTIPVA

-434 IATTLTLLAVFFPFT
+434 IATTLTLIAVFFPFT

-465 ICIMMVVSTTAALT
+465 ICIIMVVSTASALS
-479 LTPMMCSLLLKRKK
+479 LTPMMCSLLLKREK
-493 DKKENKVF
+493 DKTHSKLF
-501 EKIYTPIRRG
+501 TKIYSPIRRG
-511 LDKLDVWYERLLTW
+511 LDKLDDLYEKLLTW
-525 AVRHKTTTITSA
+525 AVRHKTVTICVATAIFVGS
-537 ALLFIISLVLA
+537 LL
-548 VTSLGTEFIPATD
+548 LGSSIGTDFIPASD
-561 NGQISGSIELPA
+561 NSHITGNLSLPA
-573 GANVDRAKEIAK
+573 GANVDRTKEIAK
-585 RLQKRVDK
+585 RFQAKLEK
-593 DFPEVQTFNY
+593 DFPEVKQFTY
-603 TVGVPGDDDDNTFAL
+603 DVGVPGDDSDNSFA
-618 MGTSGSNY
+618 MMNASGSNY
-626 ISFRMKLVDLEDRK
+626 MSFRIKLTDVEKRK

-654 ATYTEVNKFS
+654 ASYTEVEKFS
-664 VSAGGQNNMMSGST
+664 VSAGGQGGMTSGST
-678 IDVEIFGYDFKVTE
+678 IDVEIFGYDFETTE
-692 RIADSLK
+692 KIAQTIKSE
-699 AKMEKMQ
+699 MEKIQ
-706 GFKDV
+706 GLKDV
-711 TIDREDYRPQFQIDF
+711 AIDRDEYVPQLQVDF

-739 TASTYVRNRIN
+739 TASTYVRNRMN

-767 VRNDK
+767 VRNDRS
-772 AHRQSVEDIEN
+772 HRSSVEDIEN
-783 ILIYNNQ
+783 ILIYNTQ
-790 GKAVRVYEVANVVE
+790 GKAVRLSEVAKVVE
-804 REAPPSIKRQD
+804 RQAPPSIKRQD
-815 RERMIKVS
+815 RERVVKVS
-823 ATLYGATL
+823 ATLYGTTL
-831 DVASANIQAE
+831 DVAAAGIQSVI
-841 LDKMDI
+841 DKMDI

-858 IEDQQESFSDMGTLL
+858 MEDQQESFSDMGMLL
-873 VLILMLVYIVM
+873 ILILMLVYIVM

-892 YPFIIMFSVPFA
+892 YPFIIMFSIPFA
-904 FVGFILSLLLTGT
+904 FVGFILSLFITGET
-917 TVNLMSLIG
+917 INLMSLIG

-972 TSLTTILGMVP
+972 TSMTTILGMVP

-1007 VSTLVTLLIVP
+1007 VSTLVTLVIIP

-1031 YRKNHA
+1031 YRKKNL
-1037 LRLNTRTIKA
+1037 LRLNNRTVKA

>member
-1 MKIYESSVKK
+1 MKIYETSVKK
-11 PITTALIFVA
+11 PITTSLIFIA
-21 IIVLGLFSLNKLA
+21 IIVLGLFSLSKLS
-34 IDQLPEIEM
+34 IDQFPEIEM

-48 IVTYPGAS
+48 LVSYPGAS
-56 AEDIENNVT
+56 AEDVENNVT

-80 LTSTSKENTAI
+80 LKSTSKENTAI

-103 GAVND
+103 AAVND
-108 MRDKIEMIKSYL
+108 MRDKIEMVKSYL

-125 NPMILKLSTDM
+125 NPMIMKISTDM
-136 MPISIIS
+136 MPITIIS
-143 ATAEESTAA
+143 ATADESTAA

-171 GSVSVSGAPQRE
+171 GSVSISGAPQRE
-183 IIINCNPTKLE
+183 IIVDCDPTKLE

-203 GSKVAAE
+203 GSVIAKE
-210 NVSTPGGNIDVG
+210 NVSTPGGNIDIG

-227 LRMEGEMK
+227 LRIEGEMK
-235 DSKELNDVVVA
+235 ESSELDDIVVA
-246 QFGDK
+246 NYGGK
-251 TVFLKDVATVIDS
+251 SIFLKDIASVRDS

-278 GATIVVQKQTGA
+278 GAAIVVQKQTGA

-296 KKIRAQL
+296 KQIRKQL
-303 PQIQKD
+303 PKIQKD
-309 LPRDIHLQEVM
+309 LPPDIQLQEVM

-328 SISSLVE
+328 SIASLVE
-335 TVVLACLFVI
+335 TFVLACLFVV

-356 ATIIIMVTIPVS
+356 ATIIIIVTIPVA

-434 IATTLTLLAVFFPFT
+434 IATTLTLIAVFFPFT

-465 ICIMMVVSTTAALT
+465 ICIIMVVSTASALS
-479 LTPMMCSLLLKRKK
+479 LTPMMCSLLLKREK
-493 DKKENKVF
+493 DKTHSKLF
-501 EKIYTPIRRG
+501 TKIYSPIRRG
-511 LDKLDVWYERLLTW
+511 LDKLDDLYEKLLTW
-525 AVRHKTTTITSA
+525 AVRHKTVTICVATAIFVGSLLLGSA
-537 ALLFIISLVLA
+537 I
-548 VTSLGTEFIPATD
+548 GTDFIPASD
-561 NGQISGSIELPA
+561 NSHITGNLSLPA
-573 GANVDRAKEIAK
+573 GANVDRTKEIAK
-585 RLQKRVDK
+585 RFQAKLEK
-593 DFPEVQTFNY
+593 DFPEVKQFTY
-603 TVGVPGDDDDNTFAL
+603 DVGVPGDDSDNSFA
-618 MGTSGSNY
+618 MMNASGSNY
-626 ISFRMKLVDLEDRK
+626 MSFRIKLTDVEKRK

-654 ATYTEVNKFS
+654 ASYTEVEKFS
-664 VSAGGQNNMMSGST
+664 VSAGGQGGMTSGST
-678 IDVEIFGYDFKVTE
+678 IDVEIFGYDFETTE
-692 RIADSLK
+692 KIAQTIKSE
-699 AKMEKMQ
+699 MEKIQ
-706 GFKDV
+706 GLKDV
-711 TIDREDYRPQFQIDF
+711 AIDRDEYVPQLQVDF

-739 TASTYVRNRIN
+739 TASTYVRNRMN

-767 VRNDK
+767 VRNDRS
-772 AHRQSVEDIEN
+772 HRSSVEDIEN
-783 ILIYNNQ
+783 ILIYNTQ
-790 GKAVRVYEVANVVE
+790 GKAVRLSEVAKVVE
-804 REAPPSIKRQD
+804 RQAPPSIKRQD
-815 RERMIKVS
+815 RERVVKVS
-823 ATLYGATL
+823 ATLYGTTL
-831 DVASANIQAE
+831 DVAAAGIQSVI
-841 LDKMDI
+841 DKMDI

-858 IEDQQESFSDMGTLL
+858 MEDQQESFSDMGMLL
-873 VLILMLVYIVM
+873 ILILMLVYIVM

-892 YPFIIMFSVPFA
+892 YPFIIMFSIPFA
-904 FVGFILSLLLTGT
+904 FVGFILSLFITGET
-917 TVNLMSLIG
+917 INLMSLIG

-972 TSLTTILGMVP
+972 TSMTTILGMVP

-1007 VSTLVTLLIVP
+1007 VSTLVTLVIIP
-1018 TVYCVFASREVKS
+1018 MVYCVFASREVKS
-1031 YRKNHA
+1031 YRKKNL
-1037 LRLNTRTIKA
+1037 LRLNNRTVKA

>member
-1 MKIYESSVKK
+1 MKIYETSVKK
-11 PITTALIFVA
+11 PITTSLIFIA
-21 IIVLGLFSLNKLA
+21 IIVLGLFSLSKLS
-34 IDQLPEIEM
+34 IDQFPEIEM

-48 IVTYPGAS
+48 LVSYPGAS
-56 AEDIENNVT
+56 AEDVENNVT

-80 LTSTSKENTAI
+80 LKSTSKENTAI

-103 GAVND
+103 AAVND
-108 MRDKIEMIKSYL
+108 MRDKIEMVKSYL

-125 NPMILKLSTDM
+125 NPMIMKISTDM
-136 MPISIIS
+136 MPITIIS
-143 ATAEESTAA
+143 ATADESTAA

-171 GSVSVSGAPQRE
+171 GSVSISGAPQRE
-183 IIINCNPTKLE
+183 IIVDCDPTKLE

-203 GSKVAAE
+203 GSVIAKE
-210 NVSTPGGNIDVG
+210 NVSTPGGNIDIG

-227 LRMEGEMK
+227 LRIEGEMK
-235 DSKELNDVVVA
+235 ESSELDDIVVA
-246 QFGDK
+246 NYGGK
-251 TVFLKDVATVIDS
+251 SIFLKDIASVRDS

-278 GATIVVQKQTGA
+278 GAAIVVQKQTGA

-296 KKIRAQL
+296 KQIRKQL
-303 PQIQKD
+303 PKIQKD
-309 LPRDIHLQEVM
+309 LPPDIQLQEVM

-328 SISSLVE
+328 SIASLVE
-335 TVVLACLFVI
+335 TFVLACLFVV

-356 ATIIIMVTIPVS
+356 ATIIIMVTIPVA

-434 IATTLTLLAVFFPFT
+434 IATTLTLIAVFFPFT

-465 ICIMMVVSTTAALT
+465 ICIIMVVSTASALS
-479 LTPMMCSLLLKRKK
+479 LTPMMCSLLLKKEK
-493 DKKENKVF
+493 DKTHSKLF
-501 EKIYTPIRRG
+501 TKIYSPIRRG
-511 LDKLDVWYERLLTW
+511 LDKLDDLYEKLLTW
-525 AVRHKTTTITSA
+525 AVRHKTVTICVATAIFVGS
-537 ALLFIISLVLA
+537 LF
-548 VTSLGTEFIPATD
+548 LGSSIGTDFIPASD
-561 NGQISGSIELPA
+561 NSHITGNLSLPA
-573 GANVDRAKEIAK
+573 GANVDRTKEIAK
-585 RLQKRVDK
+585 RFQAKLEK
-593 DFPEVQTFNY
+593 DFPEVKQFTY
-603 TVGVPGDDDDNTFAL
+603 DVGVPGDDSDNSFA
-618 MGTSGSNY
+618 MMNASGSNY
-626 ISFRMKLVDLEDRK
+626 MSFRIKLTDVEKRK

-654 ATYTEVNKFS
+654 ASYTEVEKFS
-664 VSAGGQNNMMSGST
+664 VSAGGQGGMTSGST
-678 IDVEIFGYDFKVTE
+678 IDVEIFGYDFETTE
-692 RIADSLK
+692 KIAQTIKSE
-699 AKMEKMQ
+699 MEKIQ
-706 GFKDV
+706 GLKDV
-711 TIDREDYRPQFQIDF
+711 AIDRDEYVPQLQVDF

-739 TASTYVRNRIN
+739 TASTYVRNRMN

-767 VRNDK
+767 VRNDRS
-772 AHRQSVEDIEN
+772 HRSSVEDIEN
-783 ILIYNNQ
+783 ILIYNTQ
-790 GKAVRVYEVANVVE
+790 GKAVRLSEVAKVVE
-804 REAPPSIKRQD
+804 RQAPPSIKRQD
-815 RERMIKVS
+815 RERVVKVS
-823 ATLYGATL
+823 ATLYGTTL
-831 DVASANIQAE
+831 DVAAAGIQSVI
-841 LDKMDI
+841 DKMDI

-858 IEDQQESFSDMGTLL
+858 MEDQQESFSDMGMLL
-873 VLILMLVYIVM
+873 ILILMLVYIVM

-892 YPFIIMFSVPFA
+892 YPFIIMFSIPFA
-904 FVGFILSLLLTGT
+904 FVGFILSLFITGET
-917 TVNLMSLIG
+917 INLMSLIG

-972 TSLTTILGMVP
+972 TSMTTILGMVP

-1007 VSTLVTLLIVP
+1007 VSTLVTLVIIP

-1031 YRKNHA
+1031 YRKKNL
-1037 LRLNTRTIKA
+1037 LRLNNRTVKA

>member
-1 MKIYESSVKK
+1 MKIYETSVKK
-11 PITTALIFVA
+11 PITTSLIFIA
-21 IIVLGLFSLNKLA
+21 IIVLGLFSLSKLS
-34 IDQLPEIEM
+34 IDQFPEIEM

-48 IVTYPGAS
+48 LVSYPGAS
-56 AEDIENNVT
+56 AEDVENNVT

-80 LTSTSKENTAI
+80 LKSTSKENTAI

-103 GAVND
+103 AAVND
-108 MRDKIEMIKSYL
+108 MRDKIEMVKSYL

-125 NPMILKLSTDM
+125 NPMIMKISTDM
-136 MPISIIS
+136 MPITIIS
-143 ATAEESTAA
+143 ATADESTAA

-171 GSVSVSGAPQRE
+171 GSVSISGAPQRE
-183 IIINCNPTKLE
+183 IIVDCDPTKLE

-203 GSKVAAE
+203 GSVIAKE
-210 NVSTPGGNIDVG
+210 NVSTPGGNIDIG

-227 LRMEGEMK
+227 LRIEGEMK
-235 DSKELNDVVVA
+235 ESSELDDIVVA
-246 QFGDK
+246 NYGGK
-251 TVFLKDVATVIDS
+251 SIFLKDIASVRDS

-278 GATIVVQKQTGA
+278 GAAIVVQKQTGA

-296 KKIRAQL
+296 KQIRKQL
-303 PQIQKD
+303 PKIQKD
-309 LPRDIHLQEVM
+309 LPPDIQLQEVM

-328 SISSLVE
+328 SIASLVE
-335 TVVLACLFVI
+335 TFVLACLFVV

-356 ATIIIMVTIPVS
+356 ATIIIMVTIPVA
-368 LIASFIYLFITGNTI
+368 LIASFIYLFITDNTI

-434 IATTLTLLAVFFPFT
+434 IATTLTLIAVFFPFT

-465 ICIMMVVSTTAALT
+465 ICIIMVVSTASALS
-479 LTPMMCSLLLKRKK
+479 LTPMMCSLLLKREK
-493 DKKENKVF
+493 DKTHSKLF
-501 EKIYTPIRRG
+501 TKIYSPIRRG
-511 LDKLDVWYERLLTW
+511 LDKLDDLYEKLLIW
-525 AVRHKTTTITSA
+525 AVRHKTVTICVATAIFVGS
-537 ALLFIISLVLA
+537 LL
-548 VTSLGTEFIPATD
+548 LGSSIGTDFIPASD
-561 NGQISGSIELPA
+561 NSHITGNLSLPA
-573 GANVDRAKEIAK
+573 GANVDRTKEIARRFQAK
-585 RLQKRVDK
+585 LEK
-593 DFPEVQTFNY
+593 DFPEVKQFTY
-603 TVGVPGDDDDNTFAL
+603 DVGVPGDDSDNSFA
-618 MGTSGSNY
+618 MMNASGSNY
-626 ISFRMKLVDLEDRK
+626 MSFRIKLTDVEKRK

-654 ATYTEVNKFS
+654 ASYTEVEKFS
-664 VSAGGQNNMMSGST
+664 VSAGGQGGMTSGST
-678 IDVEIFGYDFKVTE
+678 IDVEIFGYDFETTE
-692 RIADSLK
+692 KIAQTIKSE
-699 AKMEKMQ
+699 MEKIQ
-706 GFKDV
+706 GLKDV
-711 TIDREDYRPQFQIDF
+711 AIDRDEYVPQLQVDF

-739 TASTYVRNRIN
+739 TASTYVRNRMN

-767 VRNDK
+767 VRNDRS
-772 AHRQSVEDIEN
+772 HRSSVEDIEN
-783 ILIYNNQ
+783 ILIYNTQ
-790 GKAVRVYEVANVVE
+790 GKAVRLSEVAKVVE
-804 REAPPSIKRQD
+804 RQAPPSIKRQD
-815 RERMIKVS
+815 RERVVKVS
-823 ATLYGATL
+823 ATLYGTTL
-831 DVASANIQAE
+831 DVAAAGIQSAI
-841 LDKMDI
+841 DKMDI

-858 IEDQQESFSDMGTLL
+858 MEDQQESFSDMGMLL
-873 VLILMLVYIVM
+873 ILILMLVYIVM

-892 YPFIIMFSVPFA
+892 YPFIIMFSIPFA
-904 FVGFILSLLLTGT
+904 FVGFILSLFITGET
-917 TVNLMSLIG
+917 INLMSLIG

-972 TSLTTILGMVP
+972 TSMTTILGMVP

-1007 VSTLVTLLIVP
+1007 VSTLVTLVIIP

-1031 YRKNHA
+1031 YRKKNL
-1037 LRLNTRTIKA
+1037 LRLNNRTVKA

>member
-1 MKIYESSVKK
+1 MKIYETSVKK
-11 PITTALIFVA
+11 PITTSLIFIA
-21 IIVLGLFSLNKLA
+21 IIVLGLFSLSKLS
-34 IDQLPEIEM
+34 IDQFPEIEM

-48 IVTYPGAS
+48 LVSYPGAS
-56 AEDIENNVT
+56 AEDVENNVT

-80 LTSTSKENTAI
+80 LKSTSKENTAI

-103 GAVND
+103 AAVND
-108 MRDKIEMIKSYL
+108 MRDKIEMVKSYL

-125 NPMILKLSTDM
+125 NPMIMKISTDM
-136 MPISIIS
+136 MPITIIS
-143 ATAEESTAA
+143 ATADESTAA

-171 GSVSVSGAPQRE
+171 GSVSISGAPQRE
-183 IIINCNPTKLE
+183 IIVDCDPTKLE

-203 GSKVAAE
+203 GSVIAKE
-210 NVSTPGGNIDVG
+210 NVSTPGGNIDIG

-227 LRMEGEMK
+227 LRIEGEMK
-235 DSKELNDVVVA
+235 ESSELDDIVVA
-246 QFGDK
+246 NYGGK
-251 TVFLKDVATVIDS
+251 SIFLKDIASVRDS

-278 GATIVVQKQTGA
+278 GAAIVVQKQTGA

-296 KKIRAQL
+296 KQIRKQL
-303 PQIQKD
+303 PKIQKD
-309 LPRDIHLQEVM
+309 LPPDIQLQEVM

-328 SISSLVE
+328 SIASLVE
-335 TVVLACLFVI
+335 TFVLACLFVG

-356 ATIIIMVTIPVS
+356 ATIIIMVTIPVA

-434 IATTLTLLAVFFPFT
+434 IATTLTLIAVFFPFT

-465 ICIMMVVSTTAALT
+465 ICIIMVVSTASALS
-479 LTPMMCSLLLKRKK
+479 LTPMMCSLLLKREK
-493 DKKENKVF
+493 DKTHSKLF
-501 EKIYTPIRRG
+501 TKIYSPIRRG
-511 LDKLDVWYERLLTW
+511 LDKLDDLYEKLLTW
-525 AVRHKTTTITSA
+525 AVRHKTVTICVATAIFVGS
-537 ALLFIISLVLA
+537 LL
-548 VTSLGTEFIPATD
+548 LGSSIGTDFIPASD
-561 NGQISGSIELPA
+561 NSHITGNLSLPA
-573 GANVDRAKEIAK
+573 GANVDRTKEIAK
-585 RLQKRVDK
+585 RFQAKLEK
-593 DFPEVQTFNY
+593 DFPEVKQFTY
-603 TVGVPGDDDDNTFAL
+603 DVGVPGDDSDNSFA
-618 MGTSGSNY
+618 MMNASGSNY
-626 ISFRMKLVDLEDRK
+626 MSFRIKLTDVEKRK

-654 ATYTEVNKFS
+654 ASYTEVEKFS
-664 VSAGGQNNMMSGST
+664 VSAGGQGGMTSGST
-678 IDVEIFGYDFKVTE
+678 IDVEIFGYDFETTE
-692 RIADSLK
+692 KIAQTIKSE
-699 AKMEKMQ
+699 MEKIQ
-706 GFKDV
+706 GLKDV
-711 TIDREDYRPQFQIDF
+711 AIDRDEYVPQLQVDF

-739 TASTYVRNRIN
+739 TASTYVRNRMN

-767 VRNDK
+767 VRNDRS
-772 AHRQSVEDIEN
+772 HRSSVEDIEN
-783 ILIYNNQ
+783 ILIYNTQ
-790 GKAVRVYEVANVVE
+790 GKAVRLSEVAKVVE
-804 REAPPSIKRQD
+804 RQAPPSIKRQD
-815 RERMIKVS
+815 RERVVKVS
-823 ATLYGATL
+823 ATLYGTTL
-831 DVASANIQAE
+831 DVAAAGIQSVI
-841 LDKMDI
+841 DKMDI

-858 IEDQQESFSDMGTLL
+858 MEDQQESFSDMGMLL
-873 VLILMLVYIVM
+873 ILILMLVYIVM

-892 YPFIIMFSVPFA
+892 YPFIIMFSIPFA
-904 FVGFILSLLLTGT
+904 FVGFILSLFITGET
-917 TVNLMSLIG
+917 INLMSLIG

-972 TSLTTILGMVP
+972 TSMTTILGMVP

-1007 VSTLVTLLIVP
+1007 VSTLVTLVIIP

-1031 YRKNHA
+1031 YRKKNL
-1037 LRLNTRTIKA
+1037 LRLNNRTVKA

>member
-1 MKIYESSVKK
+1 MKIYETSVKK
-11 PITTALIFVA
+11 PITTSLIFIA
-21 IIVLGLFSLNKLA
+21 IIVLGLFSLSKLS
-34 IDQLPEIEM
+34 IDQFPEIEM

-48 IVTYPGAS
+48 LVSYPGAS
-56 AEDIENNVT
+56 AEDVENNVT

-80 LTSTSKENTAI
+80 LKSTSKENTAI

-103 GAVND
+103 AAVND
-108 MRDKIEMIKSYL
+108 MRDKIEMVKSYL

-125 NPMILKLSTDM
+125 NPMIMKISTDM
-136 MPISIIS
+136 MPITIIS
-143 ATAEESTAA
+143 ATADESTAA

-171 GSVSVSGAPQRE
+171 GSVSISGAPQRE
-183 IIINCNPTKLE
+183 IIVDCDPTKLE

-203 GSKVAAE
+203 GSVIAKE
-210 NVSTPGGNIDVG
+210 NVSTPGGNIDIG

-227 LRMEGEMK
+227 LRIEGEMK
-235 DSKELNDVVVA
+235 ESSELDDIVVA
-246 QFGDK
+246 NYGGK
-251 TVFLKDVATVIDS
+251 SIFLKDIASVRDS

-278 GATIVVQKQTGA
+278 GAAIVVQKQTGA

-296 KKIRAQL
+296 KQIRKQL
-303 PQIQKD
+303 PKIQKD
-309 LPRDIHLQEVM
+309 LPPDIQLQEVM

-328 SISSLVE
+328 SIASLVE
-335 TVVLACLFVI
+335 TFVLACLFVV

-356 ATIIIMVTIPVS
+356 ATIIIMVTIPVA

-434 IATTLTLLAVFFPFT
+434 IATTLTLIAVFFPFT

-465 ICIMMVVSTTAALT
+465 ICIIMVVSTASALS
-479 LTPMMCSLLLKRKK
+479 LTPMMCSLLLKREK
-493 DKKENKVF
+493 DKTHSKLF
-501 EKIYTPIRRG
+501 TKIYSPIRRG
-511 LDKLDVWYERLLTW
+511 LDKLDDLYEKLLTW
-525 AVRHKTTTITSA
+525 AVRHKTVTICVATAIFVGS
-537 ALLFIISLVLA
+537 LF
-548 VTSLGTEFIPATD
+548 LGSSIGTDFIPASD
-561 NGQISGSIELPA
+561 NSHITGNLSLPA
-573 GANVDRAKEIAK
+573 GANVDRTKEIAK
-585 RLQKRVDK
+585 RFQAKLEK
-593 DFPEVQTFNY
+593 DFPEVKQFTY
-603 TVGVPGDDDDNTFAL
+603 DVGVPGDDSDNSFA
-618 MGTSGSNY
+618 MMNASGSNY
-626 ISFRMKLVDLEDRK
+626 MSFRIKLTDVEKRK

-654 ATYTEVNKFS
+654 ASYTEVEKFS
-664 VSAGGQNNMMSGST
+664 VSAGGQGGMTSGST
-678 IDVEIFGYDFKVTE
+678 IDVEIFGYDFETTE
-692 RIADSLK
+692 KIAQTIKSE
-699 AKMEKMQ
+699 MEKIQ
-706 GFKDV
+706 GLKDV
-711 TIDREDYRPQFQIDF
+711 AIDRDEYVPQLQVDF

-739 TASTYVRNRIN
+739 TASTYVRNRMN

-767 VRNDK
+767 VRNDRS
-772 AHRQSVEDIEN
+772 HRSSVEDIEN
-783 ILIYNNQ
+783 ILIYNTQ
-790 GKAVRVYEVANVVE
+790 GKAVRLSEVAKVVE
-804 REAPPSIKRQD
+804 RQAPPSIKRQD
-815 RERMIKVS
+815 RERVVKVS
-823 ATLYGATL
+823 ATLYGTTL
-831 DVASANIQAE
+831 DVAAAGIQSVI
-841 LDKMDI
+841 DKMDI

-858 IEDQQESFSDMGTLL
+858 MEDQQESFSDMGMLL
-873 VLILMLVYIVM
+873 ILILMLVYIVM

-892 YPFIIMFSVPFA
+892 YPFIIMFSIPFA
-904 FVGFILSLLLTGT
+904 FVGFILSLFITGET
-917 TVNLMSLIG
+917 INLMSLIG

-972 TSLTTILGMVP
+972 TSMTTILGMVP

-1007 VSTLVTLLIVP
+1007 VSTLVTLVIIP

-1031 YRKNHA
+1031 YRKKNL
-1037 LRLNTRTIKA
+1037 LRLNNRTVKA

>member
-1 MKIYESSVKK
+1 MKIYETSVKK
-11 PITTALIFVA
+11 PITTSLIFIA
-21 IIVLGLFSLNKLA
+21 IIVLGLFSLSKLS
-34 IDQLPEIEM
+34 IDQFPEIEM

-48 IVTYPGAS
+48 LVSYPGAS
-56 AEDIENNVT
+56 AEDVENNVT

-80 LTSTSKENTAI
+80 LKSTSKENTAI

-103 GAVND
+103 AAVND
-108 MRDKIEMIKSYL
+108 MRDKIEMVKSYL

-125 NPMILKLSTDM
+125 NPMIMKISTDM
-136 MPISIIS
+136 MPITIIS
-143 ATAEESTAA
+143 ATADESTAA

-171 GSVSVSGAPQRE
+171 GSVSISGAPQRE
-183 IIINCNPTKLE
+183 IIVDCDPTKLE

-203 GSKVAAE
+203 GSVIAKE
-210 NVSTPGGNIDVG
+210 NVSTPGGNIDIG

-227 LRMEGEMK
+227 LRIEGEMK
-235 DSKELNDVVVA
+235 ESNELDDIVVA
-246 QFGDK
+246 NYGGK
-251 TVFLKDVATVIDS
+251 SIFLKDIASVRDS

-278 GATIVVQKQTGA
+278 GAAIVVQKQTGA

-296 KKIRAQL
+296 KQIRKQL
-303 PQIQKD
+303 PKIQKD
-309 LPRDIHLQEVM
+309 LPPDIQLQEVM

-328 SISSLVE
+328 SIASLVE
-335 TVVLACLFVI
+335 TFVLACLFVV

-356 ATIIIMVTIPVS
+356 ATIIIMVTIPVA

-434 IATTLTLLAVFFPFT
+434 IATTLTLIAVFFPFT

-465 ICIMMVVSTTAALT
+465 ICIIMVVSTASALS
-479 LTPMMCSLLLKRKK
+479 LTPMMCSLLLKREK
-493 DKKENKVF
+493 DKTHSKLF
-501 EKIYTPIRRG
+501 TKIYSPIRRG
-511 LDKLDVWYERLLTW
+511 LDKLDDLYEKLLTW
-525 AVRHKTTTITSA
+525 AVRHKTVTICVATAIFVGS
-537 ALLFIISLVLA
+537 LL
-548 VTSLGTEFIPATD
+548 LGSSIGTDFIPASD
-561 NGQISGSIELPA
+561 NSHITGNLSLPA
-573 GANVDRAKEIAK
+573 GANVDRTKEIAK
-585 RLQKRVDK
+585 RFQAKLEK
-593 DFPEVQTFNY
+593 DFPEVKQFTY
-603 TVGVPGDDDDNTFAL
+603 DVGVPGDDSDNSFA
-618 MGTSGSNY
+618 MMNASGSNY
-626 ISFRMKLVDLEDRK
+626 MSFRIKLTDVEKRK

-654 ATYTEVNKFS
+654 ASYTEVEKFS
-664 VSAGGQNNMMSGST
+664 VSAGGQGGMTSGST
-678 IDVEIFGYDFKVTE
+678 IDVEIFGYDFETTE
-692 RIADSLK
+692 KIAQTIKSE
-699 AKMEKMQ
+699 MEKIQ
-706 GFKDV
+706 GLKDV
-711 TIDREDYRPQFQIDF
+711 AIDRDEYVPQLQVDF

-739 TASTYVRNRIN
+739 TASTYVRNRMN

-767 VRNDK
+767 VRNDRS
-772 AHRQSVEDIEN
+772 HRSSVEDIEN
-783 ILIYNNQ
+783 ILIYNTQ
-790 GKAVRVYEVANVVE
+790 GKAVRLSEVAKVVE
-804 REAPPSIKRQD
+804 RQAPPSIKRQD
-815 RERMIKVS
+815 RERVVKVS
-823 ATLYGATL
+823 ATLYGTTL
-831 DVASANIQAE
+831 DVAAAGIQSVI
-841 LDKMDI
+841 DKMDI

-858 IEDQQESFSDMGTLL
+858 MEDQQESFSDMGMLL
-873 VLILMLVYIVM
+873 ILILMLVYIVM

-892 YPFIIMFSVPFA
+892 YPFIIMFSIPFA
-904 FVGFILSLLLTGT
+904 FVGFILSLFITGET
-917 TVNLMSLIG
+917 INLMSLIG

-972 TSLTTILGMVP
+972 TSMTTILGMVP

-1007 VSTLVTLLIVP
+1007 VSTLVTLVIIP

-1031 YRKNHA
+1031 YRKKNL
-1037 LRLNTRTIKA
+1037 LRLNNRTVKA

>member
-1 MKIYESSVKK
+1 MKIYETSVKK
-11 PITTALIFVA
+11 PITTSLIFIA
-21 IIVLGLFSLNKLA
+21 IIVLGLFSLSKLS
-34 IDQLPEIEM
+34 IDQFPEIEM

-48 IVTYPGAS
+48 LVSYPGAS
-56 AEDIENNVT
+56 AEDVENNVT

-80 LTSTSKENTAI
+80 LKSTSKENTAI

-103 GAVND
+103 AAVND
-108 MRDKIEMIKSYL
+108 MRDKIEMVKSYL

-125 NPMILKLSTDM
+125 NPMIMKISTDM
-136 MPISIIS
+136 MPITIIS
-143 ATAEESTAA
+143 ATADESTAA

-171 GSVSVSGAPQRE
+171 GSVSISGAPQRE
-183 IIINCNPTKLE
+183 IIVDCDPTKLE

-203 GSKVAAE
+203 GSVIAKE
-210 NVSTPGGNIDVG
+210 NVSTPGGNIDIG

-227 LRMEGEMK
+227 LRIEGEMK
-235 DSKELNDVVVA
+235 ESSELDDIVVA
-246 QFGDK
+246 NYGGK
-251 TVFLKDVATVIDS
+251 SIFLKDIASVRDS

-278 GATIVVQKQTGA
+278 GAAIVVQKQTGA

-296 KKIRAQL
+296 KQIRKQL
-303 PQIQKD
+303 PKIQKD
-309 LPRDIHLQEVM
+309 LPPDIQLQEVM

-328 SISSLVE
+328 SIASLVE
-335 TVVLACLFVI
+335 TFVLACLFVV

-356 ATIIIMVTIPVS
+356 ATIIIMVTIPVA

-404 VLENVTTHIER
+404 VEENVTTHIER

-434 IATTLTLLAVFFPFT
+434 IATTLTLIAVFFPFT

-465 ICIMMVVSTTAALT
+465 ICIIMVVSTASALS
-479 LTPMMCSLLLKRKK
+479 LTPMMCSLLLKREK
-493 DKKENKVF
+493 DKTHSKLF
-501 EKIYTPIRRG
+501 TKIYSPIRRG
-511 LDKLDVWYERLLTW
+511 LDKLDDLYEKLLTW
-525 AVRHKTTTITSA
+525 AVRHKTVTICVATAIFVGSLLLGSA
-537 ALLFIISLVLA
+537 I
-548 VTSLGTEFIPATD
+548 GTDFIPASD
-561 NGQISGSIELPA
+561 NSHITGNLSLPA
-573 GANVDRAKEIAK
+573 GANVDRTKEIAK
-585 RLQKRVDK
+585 RFQAKLEK
-593 DFPEVQTFNY
+593 DFPEVKQFTY
-603 TVGVPGDDDDNTFAL
+603 DVGVPGDDSDNSFA
-618 MGTSGSNY
+618 MMNASGSNY
-626 ISFRMKLVDLEDRK
+626 MSFRIKLTDVEKRK

-654 ATYTEVNKFS
+654 ASYTEVEKFS
-664 VSAGGQNNMMSGST
+664 VSAGGQGGMTSGST
-678 IDVEIFGYDFKVTE
+678 IDVEIFGYDFETTE
-692 RIADSLK
+692 KIAQTIKSE
-699 AKMEKMQ
+699 MEKIQ
-706 GFKDV
+706 GLKDV
-711 TIDREDYRPQFQIDF
+711 AIDRDEYVPQLQVDF

-739 TASTYVRNRIN
+739 TASTYVRNRMN

-767 VRNDK
+767 VRNDRS
-772 AHRQSVEDIEN
+772 HRSSVEDIEN
-783 ILIYNNQ
+783 ILIYNTQ
-790 GKAVRVYEVANVVE
+790 GKAVRLSEVAKVVE
-804 REAPPSIKRQD
+804 RQAPPSIKRQD
-815 RERMIKVS
+815 RERVVKVS
-823 ATLYGATL
+823 ATLYGTTL
-831 DVASANIQAE
+831 DVAAAGIQSVI
-841 LDKMDI
+841 DKMDI

-858 IEDQQESFSDMGTLL
+858 MEDQQESFSDMGMLL
-873 VLILMLVYIVM
+873 ILILMLVYIVM

-892 YPFIIMFSVPFA
+892 YPFIIMFSIPFA
-904 FVGFILSLLLTGT
+904 FVGFILSLFITGET
-917 TVNLMSLIG
+917 INLMSLIG

-937 GIVLVDYINLNRE
+937 GIVLVDYINLSRG

-972 TSLTTILGMVP
+972 TSMTTILGMVP

-1007 VSTLVTLLIVP
+1007 VSTLVTLVIIP

-1031 YRKNHA
+1031 YRKKNL
-1037 LRLNTRTIKA
+1037 LRLNNRTVKA

>member
-1 MKIYESSVKK
+1 MKLYESSVKK
-11 PITTALIFVA
+11 PITTSLIFIA
-21 IIVLGLFSLNKLA
+21 IIVLGLFSLSKLS
-34 IDQLPEIEM
+34 IDQMPEIEM

-48 IVTYPGAS
+48 LVTYPGAS
-56 AEDIENNVT
+56 AEDVENNVV
-65 KVMESALSTVSDLKK
+65 KPLESALSTVSDLKK

-91 ISVEFNWGTDLD
+91 VSVEFNWGIDLD
-103 GAVND
+103 DAVND
-108 MRDKIEMIKSYL
+108 MRDKIEMIKSFL

-136 MPISIIS
+136 MPITIIS
-143 ATAEESTAA
+143 ATADESTAA

-171 GSVSVSGAPQRE
+171 GSVSISGAPKRE
-183 IIINCNPTKLE
+183 IVINCDPTKLE

-203 GSKVAAE
+203 GSMVAYE
-210 NVSTPGGNIDVG
+210 NVSTPGGSIDIG

-227 LRMEGEMK
+227 LRMEGELK
-235 DSKELNDVVVA
+235 ESQELNNIVVA
-246 QFGDK
+246 NYGGK
-251 TVFLKDVATVIDS
+251 TIFLKDVATVRDS
-264 VQEKAQESFVNGKK
+264 VQEKAQESFVNGRK

-290 NSVEVM
+290 NSVDVM
-296 KKIRAQL
+296 KKIRAEL
-303 PQIQKD
+303 PKIQKN
-309 LPRDIHLQEVM
+309 LPKDIQLQEVM

-328 SISSLVE
+328 SIASLVE
-335 TVVLACLFVI
+335 TFVLACLFVV

-356 ATIIIMVTIPVS
+356 ATIIIMVTIPVA

-449 MMTGMA
+449 MMGGMA

-465 ICIMMVVSTTAALT
+465 ICIIMIVSTVSALS
-479 LTPMMCSLLLKRKK
+479 LTPMMCSLLLKREK
-493 DKKENKVF
+493 DKKHNKVF
-501 EKIYTPIRRG
+501 NTIYLPIKRG
-511 LDKLDVWYERLLTW
+511 LDKLDDAYERLLTW
-525 AVRHKTTTITSA
+525 SVKHKVVTICIAIAMFVGS
-537 ALLFIISLVLA
+537 LLLA
-548 VTSLGTEFIPATD
+548 STLGSEFIPASD
-561 NGQISGSIELPA
+561 NGQITGNLELPA
-573 GANVDRAKEIAK
+573 GANVERTKEIAK
-585 RLQKRVDK
+585 RLENKIKK
-593 DFPEVQTFNY
+593 DFPEVKTFTY
-603 TVGVPGDDDDNTFAL
+603 TVGVPGDDDDNSFA
-618 MGTSGSNY
+618 MMNASGSNY
-626 ISFRMKLVDLEDRK
+626 MSFRVRLKDLEDRTK
-640 RDMFEIADELRKEI
+640 DMFQIADELRQEI
-654 ATYTEVNKFS
+654 ATYTEVKKYS
-664 VSAGGQNNMMSGST
+664 VSAGGGGGMTSGST
-678 IDVEIFGYDFKVTE
+678 INVEIFGYDFKTTE
-692 RIADSLK
+692 GLAYTLK
-699 AKMEKMQ
+699 EKMEKME
-706 GFKDV
+706 GLKDV
-711 TIDREDYRPQFQIDF
+711 IVDREDYRPQFQIDF

-739 TASTYVRNRIN
+739 TASTYVRNRMN

-761 EEYKIK
+761 EEYSIK
-767 VRNDK
+767 VRNNIE
-772 AHRQSVEDIEN
+772 HRQSIEDIEN

-790 GKAVRVYEVANVVE
+790 GKAVRLSEVAQVVE

-815 RERMIKVS
+815 RERVIKVT
-823 ATLYGATL
+823 ATLYGTTL
-831 DVASANIQAE
+831 DVAAENIQAE
-841 LDKMDI
+841 LDKLDI

-858 IEDQQESFSDMGTLL
+858 IEDQQESFSDMGVLL

-892 YPFIIMFSVPFA
+892 YPFIIMFSIPFA
-904 FVGFILSLLLTGT
+904 FVGLILSLFMTGISL
-917 TVNLMSLIG
+917 NLMSLIG
-926 AIMLVGIVVKN
+926 GVMLVGIVVKN

-950 RGMGISQAVILGG
+950 RGMGISQSVILGG

-996 PMGIAIVGGLT
+996 PMGVAIVGGLT
-1007 VSTLVTLLIVP
+1007 VSTLVTLVIIPV
-1018 TVYCVFASREVKS
+1018 VYCVFASREVTS
-1031 YRKNHA
+1031 YRKKQAFKFN
-1037 LRLNTRTIKA
+1037 RRTIKA

>member
-1 MKIYESSVKK
+1 MKIYETSVKK
-11 PITTALIFVA
+11 PITTSLIFIA
-21 IIVLGLFSLNKLA
+21 IIVLGLFSLSKLS
-34 IDQLPEIEM
+34 IDQFPEIEM

-48 IVTYPGAS
+48 LVSYPGAS
-56 AEDIENNVT
+56 AEDVENNVT

-80 LTSTSKENTAI
+80 LKSTSKENTAI

-103 GAVND
+103 AAVND
-108 MRDKIEMIKSYL
+108 MRDKIEMVKSYL

-125 NPMILKLSTDM
+125 NPMIMKISTDM
-136 MPISIIS
+136 MPITIIS
-143 ATAEESTAA
+143 ATADESTAA

-171 GSVSVSGAPQRE
+171 GSVSISGAPQRE
-183 IIINCNPTKLE
+183 IIVDCDPTKLE

-203 GSKVAAE
+203 GSVIAKE
-210 NVSTPGGNIDVG
+210 NVSTPGGNIDIG

-227 LRMEGEMK
+227 LRIEGEMK
-235 DSKELNDVVVA
+235 ESSELDDIVVA
-246 QFGDK
+246 NYGGK
-251 TVFLKDVATVIDS
+251 SIFLKDIASVRDS

-278 GATIVVQKQTGA
+278 GAAIVVQKQTGA

-296 KKIRAQL
+296 KQIRKQL
-303 PQIQKD
+303 PKIQKD
-309 LPRDIHLQEVM
+309 LPPDIQLQEVM

-328 SISSLVE
+328 SIASLVE
-335 TVVLACLFVI
+335 TFVLACLFVV

-356 ATIIIMVTIPVS
+356 ATIIIMVTIPVA

-434 IATTLTLLAVFFPFT
+434 IATTLTLIAVFFPFT

-465 ICIMMVVSTTAALT
+465 ICIIMVVSTASALS
-479 LTPMMCSLLLKRKK
+479 LTPMMCSLLLKREK
-493 DKKENKVF
+493 DKTHSKLF
-501 EKIYTPIRRG
+501 TKIYSPIRRG
-511 LDKLDVWYERLLTW
+511 LDKLDDLYEKLLTW
-525 AVRHKTTTITSA
+525 AVRHKTVTICVATAIFVGS
-537 ALLFIISLVLA
+537 LLLGS
-548 VTSLGTEFIPATD
+548 SLGTDFIPASD
-561 NGQISGSIELPA
+561 NSHITGNLSLPA
-573 GANVDRAKEIAK
+573 GANVDRTKEIAK
-585 RLQKRVDK
+585 RFQAKLEK
-593 DFPEVQTFNY
+593 DFPEVKQFTY
-603 TVGVPGDDDDNTFAL
+603 DVGVPGDDSDNSFA
-618 MGTSGSNY
+618 MMNASGSNY
-626 ISFRMKLVDLEDRK
+626 MSFRIKLTDVEKRK

-654 ATYTEVNKFS
+654 ASYTEVEKFS
-664 VSAGGQNNMMSGST
+664 VSAGGQGGMTSGST
-678 IDVEIFGYDFKVTE
+678 IDVEIFGYDFETTE
-692 RIADSLK
+692 KIAQTIKSE
-699 AKMEKMQ
+699 MEKIQ
-706 GFKDV
+706 GLKDV
-711 TIDREDYRPQFQIDF
+711 AIDRDEYVPQLQVDF

-739 TASTYVRNRIN
+739 TASTYVRNRMN

-767 VRNDK
+767 VRNDRS
-772 AHRQSVEDIEN
+772 HRSSVEDIEN
-783 ILIYNNQ
+783 ILIYNTQ
-790 GKAVRVYEVANVVE
+790 GKAVRLSEVAKVVE
-804 REAPPSIKRQD
+804 RQAPPSIKRQD
-815 RERMIKVS
+815 RERVVKVS
-823 ATLYGATL
+823 ATLYGTTL
-831 DVASANIQAE
+831 DVAAAGIQSVI
-841 LDKMDI
+841 DKMDI

-858 IEDQQESFSDMGTLL
+858 MEDQQESFSDMGMLL
-873 VLILMLVYIVM
+873 ILILMLVYIVM

-892 YPFIIMFSVPFA
+892 YPFIIMFSIPFA
-904 FVGFILSLLLTGT
+904 FVGFILSLFITGET
-917 TVNLMSLIG
+917 INLMSLIG

-972 TSLTTILGMVP
+972 TSMTTILGMVP

-1007 VSTLVTLLIVP
+1007 VSTLVTLVIIP

-1031 YRKNHA
+1031 YRKKNL
-1037 LRLNTRTIKA
+1037 LRLNNRIVKA

>member
-1 MKIYESSVKK
+1 MKLYETSVKK
-11 PITTALIFVA
+11 PITTSLIFIA
-21 IIVLGLFSLNKLA
+21 IIVLGLFSLSKLS
-34 IDQLPEIEM
+34 IDQFPEIEM

-48 IVTYPGAS
+48 LVSYPGAS
-56 AEDIENNVT
+56 AEDVENNVT
-65 KVMESALSTVSDLKK
+65 KVMESSLSTVSDLKK
-80 LTSTSKENTAI
+80 ITSTSKENTAI
-91 ISVEFNWGTDLD
+91 VSVEFNWGTDLD
-103 GAVND
+103 AAVND
-108 MRDKIEMIKSYL
+108 MRDKIEMVKSYL

-125 NPMILKLSTDM
+125 NPMIMKISTDM
-136 MPISIIS
+136 MPITIIS
-143 ATAEESTAA
+143 ATADESTAA

-171 GSVSVSGAPQRE
+171 GSVSISGAPQRE
-183 IIINCNPTKLE
+183 IIIDCDPTKLE
-194 AYNLTVEQI
+194 AYNLSVEQI
-203 GSKVAAE
+203 GSVIAKE
-210 NVSTPGGNIDVG
+210 NVSTPGGNMDIG

-227 LRMEGEMK
+227 LRIEGEMK
-235 DSKELNDVVVA
+235 ESRELEDVVVA
-246 QFGDK
+246 NYGGK
-251 TVFLKDVATVIDS
+251 SIFLKDVASVKDT
-264 VQEKAQESFVNGKK
+264 VQEKAQESFVNGKR
-278 GATIVVQKQTGA
+278 GAAIVVQKQTGA

-296 KKIRAQL
+296 KQIRKQL
-303 PQIQKD
+303 PKIQKD
-309 LPRDIHLQEVM
+309 LPKDIQLQEVM

-328 SISSLVE
+328 SINSLVE
-335 TVVLACLFVI
+335 TLVLACLFVV

-356 ATIIIMVTIPVS
+356 ATIIIMVTIPVA

-434 IATTLTLLAVFFPFT
+434 IATTLTLIAVFFPFT

-465 ICIMMVVSTTAALT
+465 ICIIMVVSTASALS
-479 LTPMMCSLLLKRKK
+479 LTPMMCSLLLKREK
-493 DKKENKVF
+493 DKKHNKLF
-501 EKIYTPIRRG
+501 TKIYSPIKRG
-511 LDKLDVWYERLLTW
+511 LDKLDDLYAKLLTW
-525 AVRHKTTTITSA
+525 AVRHKTVTICIATAIFIGS
-537 ALLFIISLVLA
+537 LL
-548 VTSLGTEFIPATD
+548 LGSTLGSDFIPASD
-561 NGQISGSIELPA
+561 NSHITGNISLPA
-573 GANVDRAKEIAK
+573 GANVERTKEIARRFQNK
-585 RLQKRVDK
+585 LKT
-593 DFPEVQTFNY
+593 DFPEVKQFTY
-603 TVGVPGDDDDNTFAL
+603 DVGVPGDDSENSFA
-618 MGTSGSNY
+618 MMNASGSNY
-626 ISFRMKLVDLEDRK
+626 MSFRIKLTDVEERK

-654 ATYTEVNKFS
+654 ASYTEVEKFS
-664 VSAGGQNNMMSGST
+664 VSAGGQGGMTSGST
-678 IDVEIFGYDFKVTE
+678 IDAEIFGYDFETTE
-692 RIADSLK
+692 RIAQTLK
-699 AKMEKMQ
+699 AEMEKMP
-706 GFKDV
+706 GLKDV
-711 TIDREDYRPQFQIDF
+711 AIDRDEYVPQLQIDF

-739 TASTYVRNRIN
+739 TASTYVRNRMN

-767 VRNDK
+767 VRNDRS
-772 AHRQSVEDIEN
+772 HRSSVEDIEN
-783 ILIYNNQ
+783 ILIYNAQ
-790 GKAVRVYEVANVVE
+790 GKAVRLSEVAKVVE

-815 RERMIKVS
+815 RERVVKVS
-823 ATLYGATL
+823 ATLYGTTL
-831 DVASANIQAE
+831 DVAAASIQSVI
-841 LDKMDI
+841 DKMDI

-858 IEDQQESFSDMGTLL
+858 MEDQQESFSDMGMLL

-892 YPFIIMFSVPFA
+892 YPFIIMFSIPFA
-904 FVGFILSLLLTGT
+904 FVGFILSLFITGET
-917 TVNLMSLIG
+917 INLMSLIG

-972 TSLTTILGMVP
+972 TSMTTILGMVP

-1007 VSTLVTLLIVP
+1007 VSTLVTLVIIP

-1031 YRKNHA
+1031 YRKKNL
-1037 LRLNTRTIKA
+1037 LRLNNRTVKA

>member
-1 MKIYESSVKK
+1 MKIYETSVKK
-11 PITTALIFVA
+11 PITTSLIFIA
-21 IIVLGLFSLNKLA
+21 IIVLGLFSLSKLS
-34 IDQLPEIEM
+34 IDQFPEIEM

-48 IVTYPGAS
+48 LVSYPGAS
-56 AEDIENNVT
+56 AEDVENNVT

-80 LTSTSKENTAI
+80 LKSTSKENTAI

-103 GAVND
+103 AAVND

-125 NPMILKLSTDM
+125 NPMIMKISTDM
-136 MPISIIS
+136 MPITIIS
-143 ATAEESTAA
+143 ATADESTAA

-171 GSVSVSGAPQRE
+171 GSVSISGAPQRE
-183 IIINCNPTKLE
+183 IIVDCDPTKLE

-203 GSKVAAE
+203 GSVIAKE
-210 NVSTPGGNIDVG
+210 NVSTPGGNIDIG

-227 LRMEGEMK
+227 LRIEGEMK
-235 DSKELNDVVVA
+235 ESSELDDIVVA
-246 QFGDK
+246 NYGGK
-251 TVFLKDVATVIDS
+251 SIFLKDIASVRDS

-278 GATIVVQKQTGA
+278 GAAIVVQKQTGA

-296 KKIRAQL
+296 KQIRKQL
-303 PQIQKD
+303 PKIQKD
-309 LPRDIHLQEVM
+309 LPPDIQLQEVM

-328 SISSLVE
+328 SIASLVE
-335 TVVLACLFVI
+335 TFVLACLFVV

-356 ATIIIMVTIPVS
+356 ATIIIMVTIPVA

-434 IATTLTLLAVFFPFT
+434 IATTLTLIAVFFPFT

-465 ICIMMVVSTTAALT
+465 ICIIMVVSTASALS
-479 LTPMMCSLLLKRKK
+479 LTPMMCSLLLKREK
-493 DKKENKVF
+493 DKTHSKLF
-501 EKIYTPIRRG
+501 TKIYSPIRRG
-511 LDKLDVWYERLLTW
+511 LDKLDDLYEKLLTW
-525 AVRHKTTTITSA
+525 AVRHKTVTICVATAIFVGSLLLGSA
-537 ALLFIISLVLA
+537 I
-548 VTSLGTEFIPATD
+548 GTDFIPASD
-561 NGQISGSIELPA
+561 NSHITGNLSLPA
-573 GANVDRAKEIAK
+573 GANVDRTKEIAK
-585 RLQKRVDK
+585 RFQAKLEK
-593 DFPEVQTFNY
+593 DFPEVKQFTY
-603 TVGVPGDDDDNTFAL
+603 DVGVPGDDSDNSFA
-618 MGTSGSNY
+618 MMNASGSNY
-626 ISFRMKLVDLEDRK
+626 MSFRIKLTDVEKRK

-654 ATYTEVNKFS
+654 ASYTEVEKFS
-664 VSAGGQNNMMSGST
+664 VSAGGQGGMTSGST
-678 IDVEIFGYDFKVTE
+678 IDVEIFGYDFETTE
-692 RIADSLK
+692 KIAQTIKSE
-699 AKMEKMQ
+699 MEKIQ
-706 GFKDV
+706 GLKDV
-711 TIDREDYRPQFQIDF
+711 AIDRDEYVPQLQVDF

-739 TASTYVRNRIN
+739 TASTYVRNRMN

-767 VRNDK
+767 VRNDRS
-772 AHRQSVEDIEN
+772 HRSSVEDIEN
-783 ILIYNNQ
+783 ILIYNTQ
-790 GKAVRVYEVANVVE
+790 GKAVRLSEVAKVVE
-804 REAPPSIKRQD
+804 RQAPPSIKRQD
-815 RERMIKVS
+815 RERVVKVS
-823 ATLYGATL
+823 ATLYGTTL
-831 DVASANIQAE
+831 DVAAAGIQSVI
-841 LDKMDI
+841 DKMDI

-858 IEDQQESFSDMGTLL
+858 MEDQQESFSDMGMLL
-873 VLILMLVYIVM
+873 ILILMLVYIVM

-892 YPFIIMFSVPFA
+892 YPFIIMFSIPFA
-904 FVGFILSLLLTGT
+904 FVGFILSLFITGET
-917 TVNLMSLIG
+917 INLMSLIG

-972 TSLTTILGMVP
+972 TSMTTILGMVP

-1007 VSTLVTLLIVP
+1007 VSTLVTLVIIP

-1031 YRKNHA
+1031 YRKKNL
-1037 LRLNTRTIKA
+1037 LRLNNRTVKA

>member
-1 MKIYESSVKK
+1 MKIYETSVKK
-11 PITTALIFVA
+11 PITTSLIFIA
-21 IIVLGLFSLNKLA
+21 IIVLGLFSLSKLS
-34 IDQLPEIEM
+34 IDQFPEIEM

-48 IVTYPGAS
+48 LVSYPGAS
-56 AEDIENNVT
+56 AEDVENNVT

-80 LTSTSKENTAI
+80 LKSTSKENTAI

-103 GAVND
+103 AAVND
-108 MRDKIEMIKSYL
+108 MRDKIEMVKSYL

-125 NPMILKLSTDM
+125 NPMIMKISTDM
-136 MPISIIS
+136 MPITIIS
-143 ATAEESTAA
+143 ATADESTAA

-171 GSVSVSGAPQRE
+171 GSVSISGAPQRE
-183 IIINCNPTKLE
+183 IIVDCDPTKLE

-203 GSKVAAE
+203 GSVIAKE
-210 NVSTPGGNIDVG
+210 NVSTPGGNIDIG

-227 LRMEGEMK
+227 LRIEGEMK
-235 DSKELNDVVVA
+235 ESSELDDIVVA
-246 QFGDK
+246 NYGGK
-251 TVFLKDVATVIDS
+251 SIFLKDIASVRDS

-278 GATIVVQKQTGA
+278 GAAIVVQKQTGA

-296 KKIRAQL
+296 KQIRKQL
-303 PQIQKD
+303 PKIQKD
-309 LPRDIHLQEVM
+309 LPPDIQLQEVM

-328 SISSLVE
+328 SIASLVE
-335 TVVLACLFVI
+335 TFVLACLFVV

-356 ATIIIMVTIPVS
+356 ATIIIMVTIPVA

-434 IATTLTLLAVFFPFT
+434 IATTLTLIAVFFPFT

-465 ICIMMVVSTTAALT
+465 ICIIMVVSTASALS
-479 LTPMMCSLLLKRKK
+479 LTPMMCSLLLKREK
-493 DKKENKVF
+493 DKTHSKLF
-501 EKIYTPIRRG
+501 TKIYSPIRRG
-511 LDKLDVWYERLLTW
+511 LDKLDDLYEKLLTW
-525 AVRHKTTTITSA
+525 AVRHKTVTICVATAIFVGS
-537 ALLFIISLVLA
+537 LL
-548 VTSLGTEFIPATD
+548 LGSSIGTDFIPASD
-561 NGQISGSIELPA
+561 NSHITGNLSLPA
-573 GANVDRAKEIAK
+573 GANVDRTKEIAK
-585 RLQKRVDK
+585 RFQAKLEK
-593 DFPEVQTFNY
+593 DFPEVKQFTY
-603 TVGVPGDDDDNTFAL
+603 DVGVPGDDSENSFA
-618 MGTSGSNY
+618 MMNASGSNY
-626 ISFRMKLVDLEDRK
+626 MSFRIKLTDVEKRK

-654 ATYTEVNKFS
+654 ASYTEVEKFS
-664 VSAGGQNNMMSGST
+664 VSAGGQGGMTSGST
-678 IDVEIFGYDFKVTE
+678 IDVEIFGYDFETTE
-692 RIADSLK
+692 KIAQTIKSE
-699 AKMEKMQ
+699 MEKIQ
-706 GFKDV
+706 GLKDV
-711 TIDREDYRPQFQIDF
+711 AIDRDEYVPQLQVDF

-739 TASTYVRNRIN
+739 TASTYVRNRMN

-767 VRNDK
+767 VRNDRS
-772 AHRQSVEDIEN
+772 HRSSVEDIEN
-783 ILIYNNQ
+783 ILIYNTQ
-790 GKAVRVYEVANVVE
+790 GKAVRLSEVAKVVE
-804 REAPPSIKRQD
+804 RQAPPSIKRQD
-815 RERMIKVS
+815 RERVVKVS
-823 ATLYGATL
+823 ATLYGTTL
-831 DVASANIQAE
+831 DVAAAGIQSVI
-841 LDKMDI
+841 DKMDI

-858 IEDQQESFSDMGTLL
+858 MEDQQESFSDMGMLL
-873 VLILMLVYIVM
+873 ILILMLVYIVM

-892 YPFIIMFSVPFA
+892 YPFIIMFSIPFA
-904 FVGFILSLLLTGT
+904 FVGFILSLFITGET
-917 TVNLMSLIG
+917 INLMSLIG

-972 TSLTTILGMVP
+972 TSMTTILGMVP

-1007 VSTLVTLLIVP
+1007 VSTLVTLVIIP

-1031 YRKNHA
+1031 YRKKNL
-1037 LRLNTRTIKA
+1037 LRLNNRTVKA

>member
-1 MKIYESSVKK
+1 MKIYETSVKK
-11 PITTALIFVA
+11 PITTSLIFIA
-21 IIVLGLFSLNKLA
+21 IIVLGLFSLSKLS
-34 IDQLPEIEM
+34 IDQFPEIEM

-48 IVTYPGAS
+48 LVSYPGAS
-56 AEDIENNVT
+56 AEDVENNVT

-80 LTSTSKENTAI
+80 LKSTSKENTAI

-103 GAVND
+103 AAVND
-108 MRDKIEMIKSYL
+108 MRDKIEMVKSYL

-125 NPMILKLSTDM
+125 NPMIMKISTDM
-136 MPISIIS
+136 MPITIIS
-143 ATAEESTAA
+143 ATADESTAA

-171 GSVSVSGAPQRE
+171 GSVSISGAPQRE
-183 IIINCNPTKLE
+183 IIVDCDPTKLE

-203 GSKVAAE
+203 GSVIAKE
-210 NVSTPGGNIDVG
+210 NVSTPGGNIDIG

-227 LRMEGEMK
+227 LRIEGEMK
-235 DSKELNDVVVA
+235 ESSELDDIVVA
-246 QFGDK
+246 NYGGK
-251 TVFLKDVATVIDS
+251 SIFLKDIASVRDS

-278 GATIVVQKQTGA
+278 GAAIVVQKQTGA

-296 KKIRAQL
+296 KQIRKQL
-303 PQIQKD
+303 PKIQKD
-309 LPRDIHLQEVM
+309 LPPDIQLQEVM

-328 SISSLVE
+328 SIASLVE
-335 TVVLACLFVI
+335 TFVLACLFVV

-356 ATIIIMVTIPVS
+356 ATIIIMVTIPVA

-434 IATTLTLLAVFFPFT
+434 IATTLTLIAVFFPFT

-465 ICIMMVVSTTAALT
+465 ICIIMVVSTASALS
-479 LTPMMCSLLLKRKK
+479 LTPMMCSLLLKREK
-493 DKKENKVF
+493 DKTHSKLF
-501 EKIYTPIRRG
+501 TKIYSPIRRG
-511 LDKLDVWYERLLTW
+511 LDKLDDLYEKLLTW
-525 AVRHKTTTITSA
+525 AVRHKTVTICVATAIFVGSLLLGSA
-537 ALLFIISLVLA
+537 I
-548 VTSLGTEFIPATD
+548 VTDFIPASD
-561 NGQISGSIELPA
+561 NSHITGNLSLPA
-573 GANVDRAKEIAK
+573 GANVDRTKEIAK
-585 RLQKRVDK
+585 RFQAKLEK
-593 DFPEVQTFNY
+593 DFPEVKQFTY
-603 TVGVPGDDDDNTFAL
+603 DVGVPGDDSDNSFA
-618 MGTSGSNY
+618 MMNASGSNY
-626 ISFRMKLVDLEDRK
+626 MSFRIKLTDVEKRK

-654 ATYTEVNKFS
+654 ASYTEVEKFS
-664 VSAGGQNNMMSGST
+664 VSAGGQGGMTSGST
-678 IDVEIFGYDFKVTE
+678 IDVEIFGYDFETTE
-692 RIADSLK
+692 KIAQTIKSE
-699 AKMEKMQ
+699 MEKIQ
-706 GFKDV
+706 GLKDV
-711 TIDREDYRPQFQIDF
+711 AIDRDEYVPQLQVDF

-739 TASTYVRNRIN
+739 TASTYVRNRMN

-767 VRNDK
+767 VRNDRS
-772 AHRQSVEDIEN
+772 HRSSVEDIEN
-783 ILIYNNQ
+783 ILIYNTQ
-790 GKAVRVYEVANVVE
+790 GKAVRLSEVAKVVE
-804 REAPPSIKRQD
+804 RQAPPSIKRQD
-815 RERMIKVS
+815 RERVVKVS
-823 ATLYGATL
+823 ATLYGTTL
-831 DVASANIQAE
+831 DVAAAGIQSVI
-841 LDKMDI
+841 DKMDI

-858 IEDQQESFSDMGTLL
+858 MEDQQESFSDMGMLL
-873 VLILMLVYIVM
+873 ILILMLVYIVM

-892 YPFIIMFSVPFA
+892 YPFIIMFSIPFA
-904 FVGFILSLLLTGT
+904 FVGFILSLFITGET
-917 TVNLMSLIG
+917 INLMSLIG

-972 TSLTTILGMVP
+972 TSMTTILGMVP

-1007 VSTLVTLLIVP
+1007 VSTLVTLVIIP

-1031 YRKNHA
+1031 YRKKNL
-1037 LRLNTRTIKA
+1037 LRLNNRTVKA

>member
-1 MKIYESSVKK
+1 MKLYETSVKK
-11 PITTALIFVA
+11 PVTTSLIFIA
-21 IIVLGLFSLNKLA
+21 IIVLGLFSLSKLS
-34 IDQLPEIEM
+34 IDQFPEIEM

-48 IVTYPGAS
+48 LVSYPGAS
-56 AEDIENNVT
+56 AEDVENNVT
-65 KVMESALSTVSDLKK
+65 KVMESSLSTVSDLKK
-80 LTSTSKENTAI
+80 ITSTSKENTAI
-91 ISVEFNWGTDLD
+91 VSVEFNWGTDLD
-103 GAVND
+103 AAVND
-108 MRDKIEMIKSYL
+108 MRDKIEMVKSYL

-125 NPMILKLSTDM
+125 NPMIMKISTDM
-136 MPISIIS
+136 MPITIIS
-143 ATAEESTAA
+143 ATADESTAA

-171 GSVSVSGAPQRE
+171 GSVSISGAPQRE
-183 IIINCNPTKLE
+183 IIIDCDPTKLE
-194 AYNLTVEQI
+194 AYNLSVEQI
-203 GSKVAAE
+203 GSVIAKE
-210 NVSTPGGNIDVG
+210 NVSTPGGNIDIG

-227 LRMEGEMK
+227 LRIEGEMK
-235 DSKELNDVVVA
+235 ESRELEDVVVA
-246 QFGDK
+246 NYGGK
-251 TVFLKDVATVIDS
+251 SIFLKDVASVKDT
-264 VQEKAQESFVNGKK
+264 VQEKAQESFVNGKR
-278 GATIVVQKQTGA
+278 GAAIVVQKQTGA

-296 KKIRAQL
+296 KQIRKQL
-303 PQIQKD
+303 PKIQKD
-309 LPRDIHLQEVM
+309 LPPDIQLQEVM

-328 SISSLVE
+328 SIASLVE
-335 TVVLACLFVI
+335 TFVLACLFVV

-356 ATIIIMVTIPVS
+356 ATIIIMVTIPVA

-434 IATTLTLLAVFFPFT
+434 IATTLTLIAVFFPFT

-465 ICIMMVVSTTAALT
+465 ICIIMVVSTASALS
-479 LTPMMCSLLLKRKK
+479 LTPMMCSLLLKREK
-493 DKKENKVF
+493 DKKHNKLF
-501 EKIYTPIRRG
+501 TKIYSPIKGG
-511 LDKLDVWYERLLTW
+511 LDKLDDLYAKLLTW
-525 AVRHKTTTITSA
+525 AVRHKTVTICIATAIFIGS
-537 ALLFIISLVLA
+537 LL
-548 VTSLGTEFIPATD
+548 LGSTLGSDFIPASD
-561 NGQISGSIELPA
+561 NSHITGNISLPA
-573 GANVDRAKEIAK
+573 GANVERTKEIARRFQNK
-585 RLQKRVDK
+585 LKT
-593 DFPEVQTFNY
+593 DFPEVKQFTY
-603 TVGVPGDDDDNTFAL
+603 DVGVPGDDSENSFA
-618 MGTSGSNY
+618 MMNASGSNY
-626 ISFRMKLVDLEDRK
+626 MSFRIKLTDVEERK

-654 ATYTEVNKFS
+654 ASYTEVEKFS
-664 VSAGGQNNMMSGST
+664 VSAGGQGGMTSGST
-678 IDVEIFGYDFKVTE
+678 IDAEIFGYDFETTE
-692 RIADSLK
+692 RIAQTLK
-699 AKMEKMQ
+699 AEMEKMP
-706 GFKDV
+706 GLKDV
-711 TIDREDYRPQFQIDF
+711 AIDRDEYVPQLQIDF

-739 TASTYVRNRIN
+739 TASTYVRNRMN

-767 VRNDK
+767 VRNDRS
-772 AHRQSVEDIEN
+772 HRSSVEDIEN
-783 ILIYNNQ
+783 ILIYNAQ
-790 GKAVRVYEVANVVE
+790 GKAVRLSEVAKVVE

-815 RERMIKVS
+815 RERVVKVS
-823 ATLYGATL
+823 ATLYGTTL
-831 DVASANIQAE
+831 DVAAASIQSVI
-841 LDKMDI
+841 DKMDI

-858 IEDQQESFSDMGTLL
+858 MEDQQESFSDMGMLL

-892 YPFIIMFSVPFA
+892 YPFIIMFSIPFA
-904 FVGFILSLLLTGT
+904 FVGFILSLFITGET
-917 TVNLMSLIG
+917 INLMSLIG

-972 TSLTTILGMVP
+972 TSMTTILGMVP

-1007 VSTLVTLLIVP
+1007 VSTLVTLVIIP

-1031 YRKNHA
+1031 YRKKNL
-1037 LRLNTRTIKA
+1037 LRLNNRTVKA

>member
-1 MKIYESSVKK
+1 MKIYETSVKK
-11 PITTALIFVA
+11 PITTSLIFIA
-21 IIVLGLFSLNKLA
+21 IIVLGLFSLSKLS
-34 IDQLPEIEM
+34 IDQFPEIEM

-48 IVTYPGAS
+48 LVSYPGAS
-56 AEDIENNVT
+56 AEDVENNVT

-80 LTSTSKENTAI
+80 LKSTSKENTAI

-103 GAVND
+103 AAVND
-108 MRDKIEMIKSYL
+108 MRDKIEMVKSYL

-125 NPMILKLSTDM
+125 NPMIMKISTDM
-136 MPISIIS
+136 MPITIIS
-143 ATAEESTAA
+143 ATADESTAA

-171 GSVSVSGAPQRE
+171 GSVSISGAPQRE
-183 IIINCNPTKLE
+183 IIVDCDPTKLE

-203 GSKVAAE
+203 GSVIAKE
-210 NVSTPGGNIDVG
+210 NVSTPGGNIDIG

-227 LRMEGEMK
+227 LRIEGEMK
-235 DSKELNDVVVA
+235 ESSELDDIVVA
-246 QFGDK
+246 NYGGK
-251 TVFLKDVATVIDS
+251 SIFLKDIAYVRDS

-278 GATIVVQKQTGA
+278 GAAIVVQKQTGA

-296 KKIRAQL
+296 KQIRKQL
-303 PQIQKD
+303 PKIQKD
-309 LPRDIHLQEVM
+309 LPPDIQLQEVM

-328 SISSLVE
+328 SIASLVE
-335 TVVLACLFVI
+335 TFVLACLFVV

-356 ATIIIMVTIPVS
+356 ATIIIMVTIPVA

-434 IATTLTLLAVFFPFT
+434 IATTLTLIAVFFPFT

-465 ICIMMVVSTTAALT
+465 ICIIMVVSTASALS
-479 LTPMMCSLLLKRKK
+479 LTPMMCSLLLKREK
-493 DKKENKVF
+493 DKTHSKLF
-501 EKIYTPIRRG
+501 TKIYSPIRRG
-511 LDKLDVWYERLLTW
+511 LDKLDDLYEKLLTW
-525 AVRHKTTTITSA
+525 AVRHKTVTICVATAIFVGSLLLGSA
-537 ALLFIISLVLA
+537 I
-548 VTSLGTEFIPATD
+548 GTDFIPASD
-561 NGQISGSIELPA
+561 NSHITGNLSLPA
-573 GANVDRAKEIAK
+573 GANVDRTKEIAK
-585 RLQKRVDK
+585 RFQAKLEK
-593 DFPEVQTFNY
+593 DFPEVKQFTY
-603 TVGVPGDDDDNTFAL
+603 DVGVPGDDSDNSFA
-618 MGTSGSNY
+618 MMNASGSNY
-626 ISFRMKLVDLEDRK
+626 MSFRIKLTDVEKRK

-654 ATYTEVNKFS
+654 ASYTEVEKFS
-664 VSAGGQNNMMSGST
+664 VSAGGQGGMTSGST
-678 IDVEIFGYDFKVTE
+678 IDVEIFGYDFETTE
-692 RIADSLK
+692 KIAQTIKSE
-699 AKMEKMQ
+699 MEKIQ
-706 GFKDV
+706 GLKDV
-711 TIDREDYRPQFQIDF
+711 AIDRDEYVPQLQVDF

-739 TASTYVRNRIN
+739 TASTYVRNRMN

-767 VRNDK
+767 VRNDRS
-772 AHRQSVEDIEN
+772 HRSSVEDIEN
-783 ILIYNNQ
+783 ILIYNTQ
-790 GKAVRVYEVANVVE
+790 GKAVRLSEVAKVVE
-804 REAPPSIKRQD
+804 RQAPPSIKRQD
-815 RERMIKVS
+815 RERVVKVS
-823 ATLYGATL
+823 ATLYGTTL
-831 DVASANIQAE
+831 DVAAAGIQSVI
-841 LDKMDI
+841 DKMDI

-858 IEDQQESFSDMGTLL
+858 MEDQQESFSDMGMLL
-873 VLILMLVYIVM
+873 ILILMLVYIVM

-892 YPFIIMFSVPFA
+892 YPFIIMFSIPFA
-904 FVGFILSLLLTGT
+904 FVGFILSLFITGET
-917 TVNLMSLIG
+917 INLMSLIG

-972 TSLTTILGMVP
+972 TSMTTILGMVP

-1007 VSTLVTLLIVP
+1007 VSTLVTLVIIP
-1018 TVYCVFASREVKS
+1018 MVYCVFASREVKS
-1031 YRKNHA
+1031 YRKKNL
-1037 LRLNTRTIKA
+1037 LRLNNRTVKA

>member
-1 MKIYESSVKK
+1 MKIYETSVKK
-11 PITTALIFVA
+11 PITTSLIFIA
-21 IIVLGLFSLNKLA
+21 IIVLGLFSLSKLS
-34 IDQLPEIEM
+34 IDQFPEIEM
-43 NTAIV
+43 NTAV
-48 IVTYPGAS
+48 VLVSYPGAS
-56 AEDIENNVT
+56 AEDVENNVT

-80 LTSTSKENTAI
+80 LKSTSKENTAI

-103 GAVND
+103 AAVND
-108 MRDKIEMIKSYL
+108 MRDKIEMVKSYL

-125 NPMILKLSTDM
+125 NPMIMKISTDM
-136 MPISIIS
+136 MPITIIS
-143 ATAEESTAA
+143 ATADESTAA

-171 GSVSVSGAPQRE
+171 GSVSISGAPQRE
-183 IIINCNPTKLE
+183 IIVDCDPTKLE

-203 GSKVAAE
+203 GSVIAKE
-210 NVSTPGGNIDVG
+210 NVSTPGGNIDIG

-227 LRMEGEMK
+227 LRIEGEMK
-235 DSKELNDVVVA
+235 ESSELDDIVVA
-246 QFGDK
+246 NYGGK
-251 TVFLKDVATVIDS
+251 SIFLKDIASVRDS

-278 GATIVVQKQTGA
+278 GAAIVVQKQTGA

-296 KKIRAQL
+296 KQIRKQL
-303 PQIQKD
+303 PKIQKD
-309 LPRDIHLQEVM
+309 LPPDIQLQEVM

-328 SISSLVE
+328 SIASLVE
-335 TVVLACLFVI
+335 TFVLACLFVV

-356 ATIIIMVTIPVS
+356 ATIIIMVTIPVA

-434 IATTLTLLAVFFPFT
+434 IATTLTLIAVFFPFT

-465 ICIMMVVSTTAALT
+465 ICIIMVVSTASALS
-479 LTPMMCSLLLKRKK
+479 LTPMMCSLLLKREK
-493 DKKENKVF
+493 DKTHSKLF
-501 EKIYTPIRRG
+501 TKIYSPIRRG
-511 LDKLDVWYERLLTW
+511 LDKLDDLYEKLLTW
-525 AVRHKTTTITSA
+525 AVRHKTVTICVATAIFVGS
-537 ALLFIISLVLA
+537 LL
-548 VTSLGTEFIPATD
+548 LGSSIGTDFIPASD
-561 NGQISGSIELPA
+561 NSHITGNLSLPA
-573 GANVDRAKEIAK
+573 GANVDRTKEIAK
-585 RLQKRVDK
+585 RFQAKLEK
-593 DFPEVQTFNY
+593 DFPEVKQFTY
-603 TVGVPGDDDDNTFAL
+603 DVGVPGDDSDNSFA
-618 MGTSGSNY
+618 MMNASGSNY
-626 ISFRMKLVDLEDRK
+626 MSFRIKLTDVEKRK

-654 ATYTEVNKFS
+654 ASYTEVEKFS
-664 VSAGGQNNMMSGST
+664 VSAGGQGGMTSGST
-678 IDVEIFGYDFKVTE
+678 IDVEIFGYDFETTE
-692 RIADSLK
+692 KIAQTIKSE
-699 AKMEKMQ
+699 MEKIQ
-706 GFKDV
+706 GLKDV
-711 TIDREDYRPQFQIDF
+711 AIDRDEYVPQLQVDF

-739 TASTYVRNRIN
+739 TASTYVRNRMN

-767 VRNDK
+767 VRNDRS
-772 AHRQSVEDIEN
+772 HRSSVEDIEN
-783 ILIYNNQ
+783 ILIYNTQ
-790 GKAVRVYEVANVVE
+790 GKAVRLSEVAKVVE
-804 REAPPSIKRQD
+804 RQAPPSIKRQD
-815 RERMIKVS
+815 RERVVKVS
-823 ATLYGATL
+823 ATLYGTTL
-831 DVASANIQAE
+831 DVAAAGIQSVI
-841 LDKMDI
+841 DKMDI

-858 IEDQQESFSDMGTLL
+858 MEDQQESFSDMGMLL
-873 VLILMLVYIVM
+873 ILILMLVYIVM

-892 YPFIIMFSVPFA
+892 YPFIIMFSIPFA
-904 FVGFILSLLLTGT
+904 FVGFILSLFITGET
-917 TVNLMSLIG
+917 INLMSLIG

-972 TSLTTILGMVP
+972 TSMTTILGMVP

-1007 VSTLVTLLIVP
+1007 VSTLVTLVIIP

-1031 YRKNHA
+1031 YRKKNL
-1037 LRLNTRTIKA
+1037 LRLNNRTVKA

>member
-1 MKIYESSVKK
+1 MKLYESSVKK
-11 PITTALIFVA
+11 PITTSLIFIA
-21 IIVLGLFSLNKLA
+21 IIVLGLFSLSKLS
-34 IDQLPEIEM
+34 IDQMPEIEM

-48 IVTYPGAS
+48 LVTYPGAS
-56 AEDIENNVT
+56 AEDVENNVV
-65 KVMESALSTVSDLKK
+65 KPLESALSTVSDLKK

-91 ISVEFNWGTDLD
+91 VSVEFNWGIDLD
-103 GAVND
+103 DAVND
-108 MRDKIEMIKSYL
+108 MRDKIEMIKSFL

-136 MPISIIS
+136 MPITIIS
-143 ATAEESTAA
+143 ATADESTAA

-171 GSVSVSGAPQRE
+171 GSVSISGAPKRE
-183 IIINCNPTKLE
+183 IVINCDPTKLE

-203 GSKVAAE
+203 GSMVAYE
-210 NVSTPGGNIDVG
+210 NVSTPGGSIDIG

-227 LRMEGEMK
+227 LRMEGELK
-235 DSKELNDVVVA
+235 ESQELNDIVVA
-246 QFGDK
+246 NYGGK
-251 TVFLKDVATVIDS
+251 TIFLKDVATVRDS
-264 VQEKAQESFVNGKK
+264 VQEKAQESFVNGRK

-290 NSVEVM
+290 NSVDVM
-296 KKIRAQL
+296 EKIRAEL
-303 PQIQKD
+303 PKIQKN
-309 LPRDIHLQEVM
+309 LPKDIQLQEVM

-328 SISSLVE
+328 SIASLVE
-335 TVVLACLFVI
+335 TFVLACLFVV

-356 ATIIIMVTIPVS
+356 ATIIIMVTIPVA

-449 MMTGMA
+449 MMGGMA

-465 ICIMMVVSTTAALT
+465 ICIIMIVSTVSALS
-479 LTPMMCSLLLKRKK
+479 LTPMMCSLLLKREK
-493 DKKENKVF
+493 DKKHNKVF
-501 EKIYTPIRRG
+501 NTIYLPIKRG
-511 LDKLDVWYERLLTW
+511 LDKLDDAYERLLTW
-525 AVRHKTTTITSA
+525 SVKHKVVTICIAVAMFVGS
-537 ALLFIISLVLA
+537 LLLA
-548 VTSLGTEFIPATD
+548 STLGSEFIPASD
-561 NGQISGSIELPA
+561 NGQITGNLELPA
-573 GANVDRAKEIAK
+573 GANVERTKEIAK
-585 RLQKRVDK
+585 RLENKIKK
-593 DFPEVQTFNY
+593 DFPEVKTFTY
-603 TVGVPGDDDDNTFAL
+603 TVGVPGDDDDNSFA
-618 MGTSGSNY
+618 MMNASGSNY
-626 ISFRMKLVDLEDRK
+626 MSFRVRLKDLEDRK
-640 RDMFEIADELRKEI
+640 KDMFQIADELRQEI
-654 ATYTEVNKFS
+654 ATYTEVKKYS
-664 VSAGGQNNMMSGST
+664 VSAGGGGGMTSGST
-678 IDVEIFGYDFKVTE
+678 INVEIFGYDFKTTE
-692 RIADSLK
+692 GLAYTLK
-699 AKMEKMQ
+699 EKMEKME
-706 GFKDV
+706 GLKDV
-711 TIDREDYRPQFQIDF
+711 IVDREDYRPQFQIDF

-739 TASTYVRNRIN
+739 TASTYVRNRMN

-761 EEYKIK
+761 EEYSIK
-767 VRNDK
+767 VRNNIE
-772 AHRQSVEDIEN
+772 HRQSIEDIEN

-790 GKAVRVYEVANVVE
+790 GKAVRLSEVAQVVE

-815 RERMIKVS
+815 RERVIKVT
-823 ATLYGATL
+823 ATLYGTTL
-831 DVASANIQAE
+831 DVAAENIQAE
-841 LDKMDI
+841 LDKLDI

-858 IEDQQESFSDMGTLL
+858 IEDQQESFSDMGVLL

-892 YPFIIMFSVPFA
+892 YPFIIMFSIPFA
-904 FVGFILSLLLTGT
+904 FVGLILSLFMTGISL
-917 TVNLMSLIG
+917 NLMSLIG
-926 AIMLVGIVVKN
+926 GVMLVGIVVKN

-950 RGMGISQAVILGG
+950 RGMGISQSVILGG

-996 PMGIAIVGGLT
+996 PMGVAIVGGLT
-1007 VSTLVTLLIVP
+1007 VSTLVTLVIIPV
-1018 TVYCVFASREVKS
+1018 VYCVFASREVTS
-1031 YRKNHA
+1031 YRKKQAFKFN
-1037 LRLNTRTIKA
+1037 RRTIKA